1 MKQVLTGFLTAVLI
15 LAAALVPAYG
25 ADAGAFPGG
34 KLEVVVRADYRDT
47 AAALERHA
55 LTLTLA
61 GDKTGSQQFALRGSE
76 GQETFSC
83 GQNTARLVLS
93 LRNPQ
98 DAPLGGNDQ
107 VGFLLVSFSGLP
119 MDQEYQVSLA
129 GKGFASFTSPKMA
142 VDACTPHL
150 LVSGDSGGFALGDL
164 TGDGEITQADL
175 DQVLAALGG
184 SSAGGDLDLDGK
196 VDITDLALVHRNMG
210 ARRPAEVYGGALV
223 TDGLL
228 DLTATAQDLSQAK
241 MTLEGGSV
249 NDLFEDNGTQVRLVN
264 GGDGPCQIPVT
275 LAAPK
280 EMSVLSIVSPA
291 TNGALEAGKVLVEY
305 ENGSS
310 EEIAFDNTPPAG
322 THATERHL
330 GQSTVT
336 IPLGKRE
343 PVKKITITVEKVFGA
358 DGRVS
363 YAVIEKIEFLRDII
377 PDNLDFS
384 ASIPKNLTAAAG
396 NHQVTLSWRGVDN
409 VDGYLVRYGES
420 SSALTRQLRVGE
432 TQAVV
437 SGLEN
442 LKTYYFTVSAYNGD
456 WTGKDSAPVSCVP
469 QPSKAPLPPDNL
481 SLSPEESAIT
491 ASWKKTEDAEFYHL
505 YYKESSAKDFI
516 LAAEKHTATS
526 FTVTGLTNDV
536 SYDFYVVAGNQ
547 IGLSRPSL
555 IATGKPE
562 KEILNFPTLPTM
574 NRIPSSAIIKAEM
587 TNPNNVAPEY
597 GGKFNVKQVYD
608 GDFETHWTALK
619 WSLSSRFTF
628 EFDEEQSMDYLIY
641 VPRLNKGYP
650 NVLERYSVTVWDKDG
665 NETHLTSDQGKL
677 NNLSDQY
684 VGTAPIVRNNPGQTG
699 YAILPFTRNDHI
711 KKISVLV
718 RQGDGTRKPCSLS
731 EIAFYTYDDADSS
744 IAALFTDGSY
754 TQLASGVTQGR
765 IDELRARIQQTDGYY
780 VNQTILLDEL
790 DLAEALLKGDTSRL
804 GAVMDKVQS
813 RDASADPKRISTL
826 QPVGVTAEAGK
837 QLVIY
842 ASIPQ
847 GETVELIPTQHFA
860 EAAKWSGSPIRLE
873 NGRNIITIPRL
884 NDVSPQRGGSLYLQ
898 YSGSRTG
905 EIRLQVRGGTK
916 IPLLELSD
924 WHQLDESAIRSRISA
939 YIEELD
945 RYCTTTLGGMNS
957 DVLPT
962 HFLNA
967 TEISFPHVLLSLPA
981 TQVRSGL
988 GSSDRTEALYH
999 DGLAWEELMQLMYR
1013 THGIDLDA
1021 LESSRSRHNIRYM
1034 RMFGNA
1040 FMYASGNH
1048 IGIGFGSCSG
1058 MMGGRPTSVT
1068 GAGNAN
1074 GLFGWGIQHEI
1085 GHVMDTLGKAEITN
1099 NIYSLFA
1106 QTWDNGSNA
1115 LPSRLENSN
1124 KYEGIY
1130 QKVTSGQQG
1139 MSNDVFV
1146 SLGMYWQ
1153 LHLAYDGKQGE
1164 TQGPMWFYNQFFQ
1177 DWKKGTYTAG
1187 AESYDDKVALTAAG
1201 VTQRDLTEF
1210 FTRWGM
1216 SLSDST
1222 KEVLARYE
1230 KEKRAVWYLSDQ
1242 SRRDRLAGLPD
1253 GKGSVSVAAS
1263 KTGDS
1268 RIDLTLSSSLS
1279 QGKLQGY
1286 EILRNGVS
1294 IGFTAEGT
1302 YTDTIGSANHRT
1314 YTYSVRAYDTLGNC
1328 FAEDSAP
1335 ELRVAYDKTVPADA
1349 YDLKRGDAAVTFAM
1363 KEETAV
1369 SGLKI
1374 AGVPASGDITVT
1386 VTDGGGKT
1394 VIARSGSFN
1403 SQEGSCLIY
1412 FQKPGAAADDTRIW
1426 TYDAKTVTVTG
1437 IPETVTDIQLISY
1450 AGDDVAFLEGGGVG
1464 RLRDDYRYGD
1474 GADEV
1479 IAQGTLVIVGTY
1491 RGNPG
1496 FLTVKLEGLFTQT
1509 TAEGEEMEPDRRYL
1523 DGYSLLLAEVPQD
1536 GVVSDISDGLFLFVP
1551 NIQREAELQGT
1562 DASHCDGV
1570 NLLPSQ
1576 MRAVL
1581 SRTDLP
1587 NAPESQRVTAE
1598 TMWTDTPGGADLPTI
1613 VLEG

>member
-1040 FMYASGNH
+1040 FMYAGGSH
-1048 IGIGFGSCSG
+1048 IGIGYGSCSG
-1058 MMGGRPTSVT
+1058 MVAGRPTSVT

-1153 LHLAYDGKQGE
+1153 LHLAYDGPE
-1164 TQGPMWFYNQFFQ
+1164 DNFYNRLN
-1177 DWKKGTYTAG
+1177 KVYKGGDDGFRAAASQIAG
-1187 AESYDDKVALTAAG
+1187 
-1201 VTQRDLTEF
+1201 RDLSGF
-1210 FTRWGM
+1210 FSSWGFTP
-1216 SLSDST
+1216 SGQSGPQEERKLQ
-1222 KEVLARYE
+1222 
-1230 KEKRAVWYLSDQ
+1230 YLTDQ
-1242 SRRDRLAGLPD
+1242 SRRERLAGTQRQS
-1253 GKGSVSVAAS
+1253 GTVGIAA
-1263 KTGDS
+1263 
-1268 RIDLTLSSSLS
+1268 
-1279 QGKLQGY
+1279 Q
-1286 EILRNGVS
+1286 
-1294 IGFTAEGT
+1294 
-1302 YTDTIGSANHRT
+1302 
-1314 YTYSVRAYDTLGNC
+1314 YDRE
-1328 FAEDSAP
+1328 ARQA
-1335 ELRVAYDKTVPADA
+1335 
-1349 YDLKRGDAAVTFAM
+1349 
-1363 KEETAV
+1363 
-1369 SGLKI
+1369 
-1374 AGVPASGDITVT
+1374 TVT
-1386 VTDGGGKT
+1386 VTPVQGANMLGYEISRTLNDTTQPVAFLSAKSGATTWNDTLGSVNNKAVSYTVKAVDILGY
-1394 VIARSGSFN
+1394 VIAQADSSQLDISHDNLIPTDVYTWSAETAQGGLLTAQFPGDRPVAGIRFDLPPAEETRVMDSGEPPAETFSFG
-1403 SQEGSCLIY
+1403 SEG
-1412 FQKPGAAADDTRIW
+1412 
-1426 TYDAKTVTVTG
+1426 TVTVEVSLDGAAFT
-1437 IPETVTDIQLISY
+1437 TVRTISY
-1450 AGDDVAFLEGGGVG
+1450 SELRDNPG
-1464 RLRDDYRYGD
+1464 RLFFFTRTEADGSICPFDAALVRVSGLPEGLSASAIRFAAYPGDHLAFGENGIGILAKDYGEIP
-1474 GADEV
+1474 A
-1479 IAQGTLVIVGTY
+1479 GTLIITGSF
-1491 RGNPG
+1491 RGNPVFNTLRVYG
-1496 FLTVKLEGLFTQT
+1496 RSQAGDIASGELTEGDRVPM
-1509 TAEGEEMEPDRRYL
+1509 EGEVYL
-1523 DGYSLLLAEVPQD
+1523 FAALPESGDMGEIDNGLWVFVPKQQQDASGENGCVTSLLPTQ
-1536 GVVSDISDGLFLFVP
+1536 IM
-1551 NIQREAELQGT
+1551 AELHRT
-1562 DASHCDGV
+1562 DIPEGGAGRITSSTRW
-1570 NLLPSQ
+1570 LPS
-1576 MRAVL
+1576 
-1581 SRTDLP
+1581 
-1587 NAPESQRVTAE
+1587 
-1598 TMWTDTPGGADLPTI
+1598 PTYSSMPKI
-1613 VLEG
+1613 ILEE

>member
-210 ARRPAEVYGGALV
+210 ARRPAEGYGGALV

-1040 FMYASGNH
+1040 FMYAGGSH
-1048 IGIGFGSCSG
+1048 IGIGYGSCSG
-1058 MMGGRPTSVT
+1058 MVAGRPTSVT

-1153 LHLAYDGKQGE
+1153 LHLAYDGPE
-1164 TQGPMWFYNQFFQ
+1164 DNFYNRLN
-1177 DWKKGTYTAG
+1177 KVYKGGGDDGFMAAASQIAG
-1187 AESYDDKVALTAAG
+1187 
-1201 VTQRDLTEF
+1201 RDLSGF
-1210 FTRWGM
+1210 FSSWGFTP
-1216 SLSDST
+1216 SGQSGPQEERKLQ
-1222 KEVLARYE
+1222 
-1230 KEKRAVWYLSDQ
+1230 YLTDQ
-1242 SRRDRLAGLPD
+1242 SRRERLGGTQRQSGTVGIAAQYDREARQ
-1253 GKGSVSVAAS
+1253 A
-1263 KTGDS
+1263 
-1268 RIDLTLSSSLS
+1268 
-1279 QGKLQGY
+1279 
-1286 EILRNGVS
+1286 
-1294 IGFTAEGT
+1294 
-1302 YTDTIGSANHRT
+1302 
-1314 YTYSVRAYDTLGNC
+1314 
-1328 FAEDSAP
+1328 
-1335 ELRVAYDKTVPADA
+1335 
-1349 YDLKRGDAAVTFAM
+1349 
-1363 KEETAV
+1363 
-1369 SGLKI
+1369 
-1374 AGVPASGDITVT
+1374 TVT
-1386 VTDGGGKT
+1386 VTPVQGANMLGYEISRTLNDTTQPVAFLSAKSGATTWNDTLGSVNNKAVSYTVKAVDILGY
-1394 VIARSGSFN
+1394 VIAQADSSQLDISHDNLIPTDVYTWSAETAQGGLLTAQFPGDRPVAGIRFDLPPAEETRVMDSGEPPAETFSFG
-1403 SQEGSCLIY
+1403 SEG
-1412 FQKPGAAADDTRIW
+1412 
-1426 TYDAKTVTVTG
+1426 TVTVEVSLDGAAFT
-1437 IPETVTDIQLISY
+1437 TVRTISY
-1450 AGDDVAFLEGGGVG
+1450 SELRDNPG
-1464 RLRDDYRYGD
+1464 RLFFFTRTEADGSICPFDAALVRVSGLPEGLSASAIRFAAYPGDHLAFGENGIGILAKDYGEIP
-1474 GADEV
+1474 A
-1479 IAQGTLVIVGTY
+1479 GTLIITGSF
-1491 RGNPG
+1491 RGNPVFNTLRVYG
-1496 FLTVKLEGLFTQT
+1496 RSQAGDIASGELTEGDRVPM
-1509 TAEGEEMEPDRRYL
+1509 EGEVYL
-1523 DGYSLLLAEVPQD
+1523 FAALPESGDMGEIDNGLWVFVPKQQQDASGENGCVTSLLPTQ
-1536 GVVSDISDGLFLFVP
+1536 IM
-1551 NIQREAELQGT
+1551 AELHRT
-1562 DASHCDGV
+1562 DIPEGGAGRITSSTRW
-1570 NLLPSQ
+1570 LPS
-1576 MRAVL
+1576 
-1581 SRTDLP
+1581 
-1587 NAPESQRVTAE
+1587 
-1598 TMWTDTPGGADLPTI
+1598 PTYSSMPKI
-1613 VLEG
+1613 ILEE

>member
-55 LTLTLA
+55 LTLTLT

-142 VDACTPHL
+142 VDVCTPHL

-175 DQVLAALGG
+175 DQVLAALGS

-249 NDLFEDNGTQVRLVN
+249 NDLFEDNGTKVRLVN

-442 LKTYYFTVSAYNGD
+442 LKTYYFTVAAYNGD

-491 ASWKKTEDAEFYHL
+491 ASWKKTEDAEFYNL

-516 LAAEKHTATS
+516 LAVEKHTATS

-536 SYDFYVVAGNQ
+536 FYDFYVVAGNQ

-665 NETHLTSDQGKL
+665 NETHLTSDQGML

-1040 FMYASGNH
+1040 FMYAGGSH
-1048 IGIGFGSCSG
+1048 IGIGYGSCSG
-1058 MMGGRPTSVT
+1058 MVAGRPTSVT

-1153 LHLAYDGKQGE
+1153 LHLAYDGPE
-1164 TQGPMWFYNQFFQ
+1164 DNFYNRLN
-1177 DWKKGTYTAG
+1177 KVYKGGGDDGFMAAASQIAG
-1187 AESYDDKVALTAAG
+1187 
-1201 VTQRDLTEF
+1201 RDLSGF
-1210 FTRWGM
+1210 FSSWGFTP
-1216 SLSDST
+1216 SGQSGPQEERKLQ
-1222 KEVLARYE
+1222 
-1230 KEKRAVWYLSDQ
+1230 YLTDQ
-1242 SRRDRLAGLPD
+1242 SRRERLGGPS
-1253 GKGSVSVAAS
+1253 GRAARWAS
-1263 KTGDS
+1263 PPSTTGRPARPPS
-1268 RIDLTLSSSLS
+1268 PSPLFREPICW
-1279 QGKLQGY
+1279 GMK
-1286 EILRNGVS
+1286 
-1294 IGFTAEGT
+1294 
-1302 YTDTIGSANHRT
+1302 SA
-1314 YTYSVRAYDTLGNC
+1314 
-1328 FAEDSAP
+1328 AP
-1335 ELRVAYDKTVPADA
+1335 
-1349 YDLKRGDAAVTFAM
+1349 
-1363 KEETAV
+1363 
-1369 SGLKI
+1369 
-1374 AGVPASGDITVT
+1374 
-1386 VTDGGGKT
+1386 
-1394 VIARSGSFN
+1394 
-1403 SQEGSCLIY
+1403 
-1412 FQKPGAAADDTRIW
+1412 
-1426 TYDAKTVTVTG
+1426 
-1437 IPETVTDIQLISY
+1437 
-1450 AGDDVAFLEGGGVG
+1450 
-1464 RLRDDYRYGD
+1464 
-1474 GADEV
+1474 
-1479 IAQGTLVIVGTY
+1479 
-1491 RGNPG
+1491 
-1496 FLTVKLEGLFTQT
+1496 
-1509 TAEGEEMEPDRRYL
+1509 
-1523 DGYSLLLAEVPQD
+1523 
-1536 GVVSDISDGLFLFVP
+1536 
-1551 NIQREAELQGT
+1551 
-1562 DASHCDGV
+1562 
-1570 NLLPSQ
+1570 
-1576 MRAVL
+1576 
-1581 SRTDLP
+1581 
-1587 NAPESQRVTAE
+1587 
-1598 TMWTDTPGGADLPTI
+1598 
-1613 VLEG
+1613 

>member
-1040 FMYASGNH
+1040 FMYAGGSH
-1048 IGIGFGSCSG
+1048 IGIGYGSCSG
-1058 MMGGRPTSVT
+1058 MVAGRPTSVT

-1153 LHLAYDGKQGE
+1153 LHLAYDGPE
-1164 TQGPMWFYNQFFQ
+1164 DNFYNRLN
-1177 DWKKGTYTAG
+1177 KVYKGGGDDGFRAAASQIAG
-1187 AESYDDKVALTAAG
+1187 
-1201 VTQRDLTEF
+1201 RDLSGF
-1210 FTRWGM
+1210 FSSWGFTP
-1216 SLSDST
+1216 SGQSGPQEERKLQ
-1222 KEVLARYE
+1222 
-1230 KEKRAVWYLSDQ
+1230 YLTDQ
-1242 SRRDRLAGLPD
+1242 SRRERLAGTQRQS
-1253 GKGSVSVAAS
+1253 GTVGIAA
-1263 KTGDS
+1263 
-1268 RIDLTLSSSLS
+1268 
-1279 QGKLQGY
+1279 Q
-1286 EILRNGVS
+1286 
-1294 IGFTAEGT
+1294 
-1302 YTDTIGSANHRT
+1302 
-1314 YTYSVRAYDTLGNC
+1314 YDRE
-1328 FAEDSAP
+1328 ARQA
-1335 ELRVAYDKTVPADA
+1335 
-1349 YDLKRGDAAVTFAM
+1349 
-1363 KEETAV
+1363 
-1369 SGLKI
+1369 
-1374 AGVPASGDITVT
+1374 TVT
-1386 VTDGGGKT
+1386 VTPVQGANMLGYEISRTLNDTTQPVAFLSAKSGATTWNDTLGSVNNKAVSYTVKAVDILGY
-1394 VIARSGSFN
+1394 VIAQADSSQLDISHDNLIPTDVYTWSAETAQGGLLTAQFPGDRPVAGIRFDLPPAEETRVMDSGEPPAETFSFG
-1403 SQEGSCLIY
+1403 SEG
-1412 FQKPGAAADDTRIW
+1412 
-1426 TYDAKTVTVTG
+1426 TVTVEVSLDGAAFT
-1437 IPETVTDIQLISY
+1437 TVRTISY
-1450 AGDDVAFLEGGGVG
+1450 SELRDNPG
-1464 RLRDDYRYGD
+1464 RLFFFTRTEADGSICPFDAALVRVSGLPEGLSASAIRFAAYPGDHLAFGENGIGILAKDYGEIP
-1474 GADEV
+1474 A
-1479 IAQGTLVIVGTY
+1479 GTLIITGSF
-1491 RGNPG
+1491 RGNPVFNTLRVYG
-1496 FLTVKLEGLFTQT
+1496 RSQAGDIASGELTEGDRVPM
-1509 TAEGEEMEPDRRYL
+1509 EGEVYL
-1523 DGYSLLLAEVPQD
+1523 FAALPESGDMGEIDNGLWVFVPKQQQDASGENGCVTSLLPTQ
-1536 GVVSDISDGLFLFVP
+1536 IM
-1551 NIQREAELQGT
+1551 AELHRT
-1562 DASHCDGV
+1562 DIPEGGAGRITSSTRW
-1570 NLLPSQ
+1570 LPS
-1576 MRAVL
+1576 
-1581 SRTDLP
+1581 
-1587 NAPESQRVTAE
+1587 
-1598 TMWTDTPGGADLPTI
+1598 PTYSSMPKI
-1613 VLEG
+1613 ILEE

>member
-1040 FMYASGNH
+1040 FMYAGGSH
-1048 IGIGFGSCSG
+1048 IGIGYGSCSG
-1058 MMGGRPTSVT
+1058 MVAGRPTSVT

-1153 LHLAYDGKQGE
+1153 LHLAYDGPE
-1164 TQGPMWFYNQFFQ
+1164 DNFYNRLN
-1177 DWKKGTYTAG
+1177 KVYKGGGDDGFMAAASQIAG
-1187 AESYDDKVALTAAG
+1187 
-1201 VTQRDLTEF
+1201 RDLSGF
-1210 FTRWGM
+1210 FSSWGFTP
-1216 SLSDST
+1216 SGQSGPQEERKLQ
-1222 KEVLARYE
+1222 
-1230 KEKRAVWYLSDQ
+1230 YLTDQ
-1242 SRRDRLAGLPD
+1242 SRRERLGGTQRQSGTVGIAAQYDREARQ
-1253 GKGSVSVAAS
+1253 A
-1263 KTGDS
+1263 
-1268 RIDLTLSSSLS
+1268 
-1279 QGKLQGY
+1279 
-1286 EILRNGVS
+1286 
-1294 IGFTAEGT
+1294 
-1302 YTDTIGSANHRT
+1302 
-1314 YTYSVRAYDTLGNC
+1314 
-1328 FAEDSAP
+1328 
-1335 ELRVAYDKTVPADA
+1335 
-1349 YDLKRGDAAVTFAM
+1349 
-1363 KEETAV
+1363 
-1369 SGLKI
+1369 
-1374 AGVPASGDITVT
+1374 TVT
-1386 VTDGGGKT
+1386 VTPVQGANMLGYEISRTLNDTTQPVAFLSAKSGATTWNDTLGSVNNKAVSYTVKAVDILGY
-1394 VIARSGSFN
+1394 VIAQADSSQLDISHDNLIPTDVYTWSAETAQGGLLTAQFPGDRPVAGIRFDLPPAEETRVMDSGEPPAETFSFG
-1403 SQEGSCLIY
+1403 SEG
-1412 FQKPGAAADDTRIW
+1412 
-1426 TYDAKTVTVTG
+1426 TVTVEVSLDGAAFT
-1437 IPETVTDIQLISY
+1437 TVRTISY
-1450 AGDDVAFLEGGGVG
+1450 SELRDNPG
-1464 RLRDDYRYGD
+1464 RLFFFTRTEADGSICPFDAALVRVSGLPEGLSASAIRFAAYPGDHLAFGENGIGILAKDYGEIP
-1474 GADEV
+1474 A
-1479 IAQGTLVIVGTY
+1479 GTLIITGSF
-1491 RGNPG
+1491 RGNPVFNTLRVYG
-1496 FLTVKLEGLFTQT
+1496 RSQAGDIASGELTEGDRVPM
-1509 TAEGEEMEPDRRYL
+1509 EGEVYL
-1523 DGYSLLLAEVPQD
+1523 FAALPESGDMGEIDNGLWVFVPKQQQDASGENGCVTSLLPTQ
-1536 GVVSDISDGLFLFVP
+1536 IM
-1551 NIQREAELQGT
+1551 AELHRT
-1562 DASHCDGV
+1562 DIPEGGAGRITSSTRW
-1570 NLLPSQ
+1570 LPS
-1576 MRAVL
+1576 
-1581 SRTDLP
+1581 
-1587 NAPESQRVTAE
+1587 
-1598 TMWTDTPGGADLPTI
+1598 PTYSSMPKI
-1613 VLEG
+1613 ILEE

>member
-55 LTLTLA
+55 LTLTLT

-142 VDACTPHL
+142 VDVCTPHL

-175 DQVLAALGG
+175 DQVLAALGS

-249 NDLFEDNGTQVRLVN
+249 NDLFEDNGTKVRLVN

-442 LKTYYFTVSAYNGD
+442 LKTYYFTVAAYNGD

-491 ASWKKTEDAEFYHL
+491 ASWKKTEDAEFYNL

-516 LAAEKHTATS
+516 LAVEKHTATS

-536 SYDFYVVAGNQ
+536 FYDFYVVAGNQ

-665 NETHLTSDQGKL
+665 NETHLTSDQGML

-837 QLVIY
+837 QLVVY

-898 YSGSRTG
+898 YSGSRAG

-1021 LESSRSRHNIRYM
+1021 LESSHSRHNIRYM

-1040 FMYASGNH
+1040 FMYAGGSH
-1048 IGIGFGSCSG
+1048 IGIGYGSCSG
-1058 MMGGRPTSVT
+1058 MVAGRPTSVT
-1068 GAGNAN
+1068 WAGNAN

-1153 LHLAYDGKQGE
+1153 LHLAYDGPE
-1164 TQGPMWFYNQFFQ
+1164 DNFYNRLN
-1177 DWKKGTYTAG
+1177 KVYKGGGDDGFMAAASQIAG
-1187 AESYDDKVALTAAG
+1187 
-1201 VTQRDLTEF
+1201 RDLSGF
-1210 FTRWGM
+1210 FSSWGFTP
-1216 SLSDST
+1216 SGQSGPQEERKLQ
-1222 KEVLARYE
+1222 
-1230 KEKRAVWYLSDQ
+1230 YLTDQ
-1242 SRRDRLAGLPD
+1242 SRRERLAGTQRQS
-1253 GKGSVSVAAS
+1253 GTVGIAA
-1263 KTGDS
+1263 
-1268 RIDLTLSSSLS
+1268 
-1279 QGKLQGY
+1279 Q
-1286 EILRNGVS
+1286 
-1294 IGFTAEGT
+1294 
-1302 YTDTIGSANHRT
+1302 
-1314 YTYSVRAYDTLGNC
+1314 YDRE
-1328 FAEDSAP
+1328 ARQA
-1335 ELRVAYDKTVPADA
+1335 
-1349 YDLKRGDAAVTFAM
+1349 
-1363 KEETAV
+1363 
-1369 SGLKI
+1369 
-1374 AGVPASGDITVT
+1374 TVT
-1386 VTDGGGKT
+1386 VTPVQGANMLGYEISRTLNDTTQPVAFLSAKSGATTWNDTLGSVNNKAVSYTVKAVDILGY
-1394 VIARSGSFN
+1394 VIAQADSSQLDISHDNLIPTDVYTWSAETAQGGLLTAQFPGDRPVAGIRFDLPPAEETRVMDSGEPPAETFSFG
-1403 SQEGSCLIY
+1403 SEG
-1412 FQKPGAAADDTRIW
+1412 
-1426 TYDAKTVTVTG
+1426 TVTVEVSLDGAAFT
-1437 IPETVTDIQLISY
+1437 TVRTISY
-1450 AGDDVAFLEGGGVG
+1450 SELRDNPG
-1464 RLRDDYRYGD
+1464 RLFFFTRTEADGSICPFDAALVRVSGLPEGLSASAIRFAAYPGDHLAFGENGIGILAKDYGEIP
-1474 GADEV
+1474 A
-1479 IAQGTLVIVGTY
+1479 GTLIITGSF
-1491 RGNPG
+1491 RGNPVFNTLRVYG
-1496 FLTVKLEGLFTQT
+1496 RSQAGDIASGEL
-1509 TAEGEEMEPDRRYL
+1509 AEGDRVPMEGEVYL
-1523 DGYSLLLAEVPQD
+1523 FAALPESGDMGEIDNGLWVFVPKQQQDASGENGCVTSLLPTQ
-1536 GVVSDISDGLFLFVP
+1536 IM
-1551 NIQREAELQGT
+1551 AELHRT
-1562 DASHCDGV
+1562 DIPEGGAGRITSSTRW
-1570 NLLPSQ
+1570 LPS
-1576 MRAVL
+1576 
-1581 SRTDLP
+1581 
-1587 NAPESQRVTAE
+1587 
-1598 TMWTDTPGGADLPTI
+1598 PTYSSMPKI
-1613 VLEG
+1613 ILEE

>member
-1040 FMYASGNH
+1040 FMYAGGSH
-1048 IGIGFGSCSG
+1048 IGIGYGSCAG
-1058 MMGGRPTSVT
+1058 MVAGRPTSVT

-1153 LHLAYDGKQGE
+1153 LHLAYDGPE
-1164 TQGPMWFYNQFFQ
+1164 DNFYNRLN
-1177 DWKKGTYTAG
+1177 KVYKGGGDDGFMAAASQIAG
-1187 AESYDDKVALTAAG
+1187 
-1201 VTQRDLTEF
+1201 RDLSGF
-1210 FTRWGM
+1210 FSSWGFTP
-1216 SLSDST
+1216 SGQSGPQEERKLQ
-1222 KEVLARYE
+1222 
-1230 KEKRAVWYLSDQ
+1230 YLTDQ
-1242 SRRDRLAGLPD
+1242 SRRERLAGTQRQS
-1253 GKGSVSVAAS
+1253 GTVGIAA
-1263 KTGDS
+1263 
-1268 RIDLTLSSSLS
+1268 
-1279 QGKLQGY
+1279 Q
-1286 EILRNGVS
+1286 
-1294 IGFTAEGT
+1294 
-1302 YTDTIGSANHRT
+1302 
-1314 YTYSVRAYDTLGNC
+1314 YDRE
-1328 FAEDSAP
+1328 ARQA
-1335 ELRVAYDKTVPADA
+1335 
-1349 YDLKRGDAAVTFAM
+1349 
-1363 KEETAV
+1363 
-1369 SGLKI
+1369 
-1374 AGVPASGDITVT
+1374 TVT
-1386 VTDGGGKT
+1386 VTPVQGANMLGYEISRTLNDTTQPVAFLSAKSGATTWNDTLGSVNNKAVSYTVKAVDILGY
-1394 VIARSGSFN
+1394 VIAQADSSQLDISHDNLIPTDVYTWSAETAQGGLLTAQFPGDRPVAGIRFDLPPAEETRVMDSGEPPAETFSFG
-1403 SQEGSCLIY
+1403 SEG
-1412 FQKPGAAADDTRIW
+1412 
-1426 TYDAKTVTVTG
+1426 TVTVEVSLDGAAFT
-1437 IPETVTDIQLISY
+1437 TVRTISY
-1450 AGDDVAFLEGGGVG
+1450 SELRDNPG
-1464 RLRDDYRYGD
+1464 RLFFFTRTEADGSICPFDAALVRVSGLPEGLSASAIRFAAYPGDHLAFGENGIGILAKDYGEIP
-1474 GADEV
+1474 A
-1479 IAQGTLVIVGTY
+1479 GTLIITGSF
-1491 RGNPG
+1491 RGNPVFNTLRVYG
-1496 FLTVKLEGLFTQT
+1496 RSQAGDIASGELTEGDRVPM
-1509 TAEGEEMEPDRRYL
+1509 EGEVYL
-1523 DGYSLLLAEVPQD
+1523 FAALPESGDMGEIDNGLWVFVPKQQQDASGENGCVTSLLPTQ
-1536 GVVSDISDGLFLFVP
+1536 IM
-1551 NIQREAELQGT
+1551 AELHRT
-1562 DASHCDGV
+1562 DIPEGGAGRITSSTRW
-1570 NLLPSQ
+1570 LPS
-1576 MRAVL
+1576 
-1581 SRTDLP
+1581 
-1587 NAPESQRVTAE
+1587 
-1598 TMWTDTPGGADLPTI
+1598 PTYSSMPKI
-1613 VLEG
+1613 ILEE

>member
-55 LTLTLA
+55 LTLTLT

-150 LVSGDSGGFALGDL
+150 LVSGDSGGFSLGDL

-249 NDLFEDNGTQVRLVN
+249 NDLFEDNGTKVRLVN

-898 YSGSRTG
+898 YSGSRAG

-1040 FMYASGNH
+1040 FMYAGGSH
-1048 IGIGFGSCSG
+1048 IGIGYGSCSG
-1058 MMGGRPTSVT
+1058 MVAGRPTSVT

-1153 LHLAYDGKQGE
+1153 LHLAYDGPE
-1164 TQGPMWFYNQFFQ
+1164 DNFYNRLN
-1177 DWKKGTYTAG
+1177 KVYKGGGDDGFMAAASQIAG
-1187 AESYDDKVALTAAG
+1187 
-1201 VTQRDLTEF
+1201 RDLSGF
-1210 FTRWGM
+1210 FSSWGFTP
-1216 SLSDST
+1216 SGQSGPQEERKLQ
-1222 KEVLARYE
+1222 
-1230 KEKRAVWYLSDQ
+1230 YLTDQ
-1242 SRRDRLAGLPD
+1242 SRRERLAGTQRQS
-1253 GKGSVSVAAS
+1253 GTVGIAA
-1263 KTGDS
+1263 
-1268 RIDLTLSSSLS
+1268 
-1279 QGKLQGY
+1279 Q
-1286 EILRNGVS
+1286 
-1294 IGFTAEGT
+1294 
-1302 YTDTIGSANHRT
+1302 
-1314 YTYSVRAYDTLGNC
+1314 YDRE
-1328 FAEDSAP
+1328 ARQA
-1335 ELRVAYDKTVPADA
+1335 
-1349 YDLKRGDAAVTFAM
+1349 
-1363 KEETAV
+1363 
-1369 SGLKI
+1369 
-1374 AGVPASGDITVT
+1374 TVT
-1386 VTDGGGKT
+1386 VTPVQGANMLGYEISRTLNDTTQPVAFLSAKSGATTWNDTLGSVNNKAVSYTVKAVDILGY
-1394 VIARSGSFN
+1394 VIAQADSSQLDISHDNLIPTDVYTWSAETAQGGLLTAQFPGDRPVAGIRFDLPPAEETRVMDSGEPPAETFSFG
-1403 SQEGSCLIY
+1403 SEG
-1412 FQKPGAAADDTRIW
+1412 
-1426 TYDAKTVTVTG
+1426 TVTVEVSLDGAAFT
-1437 IPETVTDIQLISY
+1437 TVRTISY
-1450 AGDDVAFLEGGGVG
+1450 SELRDNPG
-1464 RLRDDYRYGD
+1464 RLFFFTRTEADGSICPFDAALVRVSGLPEGLSASAIRFAAYPGDHLAFGENGIGILAKDYGEIP
-1474 GADEV
+1474 A
-1479 IAQGTLVIVGTY
+1479 GTLIITGSF
-1491 RGNPG
+1491 RGNPVFNTLRVYG
-1496 FLTVKLEGLFTQT
+1496 RSQAGDIASGELTEGDRVPM
-1509 TAEGEEMEPDRRYL
+1509 EGEVYL
-1523 DGYSLLLAEVPQD
+1523 FAALPESGDMGEIDNGLWVFVPKQQQDASGENGCVTSLLPTQ
-1536 GVVSDISDGLFLFVP
+1536 IM
-1551 NIQREAELQGT
+1551 AELHRT
-1562 DASHCDGV
+1562 DIPEGGAGRITSSTRW
-1570 NLLPSQ
+1570 LPS
-1576 MRAVL
+1576 
-1581 SRTDLP
+1581 
-1587 NAPESQRVTAE
+1587 
-1598 TMWTDTPGGADLPTI
+1598 PTYSSMPKI
-1613 VLEG
+1613 ILEE

>member
-1040 FMYASGNH
+1040 FMYAGGSH
-1048 IGIGFGSCSG
+1048 IGIGYGSCSG
-1058 MMGGRPTSVT
+1058 MVAGRPTSVT

-1153 LHLAYDGKQGE
+1153 LHLAYDGPE
-1164 TQGPMWFYNQFFQ
+1164 DNFYNRLN
-1177 DWKKGTYTAG
+1177 KVYKGGGDDGFMAAASQIAG
-1187 AESYDDKVALTAAG
+1187 
-1201 VTQRDLTEF
+1201 RDLSGF
-1210 FTRWGM
+1210 FSSWGFTP
-1216 SLSDST
+1216 SGQSGPQEERKLQ
-1222 KEVLARYE
+1222 
-1230 KEKRAVWYLSDQ
+1230 YLTDQ
-1242 SRRDRLAGLPD
+1242 SRRERLGGTQRQSGTVGIAAQYDREARQ
-1253 GKGSVSVAAS
+1253 A
-1263 KTGDS
+1263 
-1268 RIDLTLSSSLS
+1268 
-1279 QGKLQGY
+1279 
-1286 EILRNGVS
+1286 
-1294 IGFTAEGT
+1294 
-1302 YTDTIGSANHRT
+1302 
-1314 YTYSVRAYDTLGNC
+1314 
-1328 FAEDSAP
+1328 
-1335 ELRVAYDKTVPADA
+1335 
-1349 YDLKRGDAAVTFAM
+1349 
-1363 KEETAV
+1363 
-1369 SGLKI
+1369 
-1374 AGVPASGDITVT
+1374 TVT
-1386 VTDGGGKT
+1386 VTPVQGANMLGYEISRTLNDTTQPVAFLSAKSGATTWNDTLGSVNNKAVSYTVKAVDILGY
-1394 VIARSGSFN
+1394 VIAQADSSQLDISHDNLIPTDVYTWSAETAQGGLITAQFPGDRPVAGIRFDLPPAEETRVMDSGEPPAETFSFG
-1403 SQEGSCLIY
+1403 SEG
-1412 FQKPGAAADDTRIW
+1412 
-1426 TYDAKTVTVTG
+1426 TVTVEVSLDGAAFT
-1437 IPETVTDIQLISY
+1437 TVRTISY
-1450 AGDDVAFLEGGGVG
+1450 SELRDNPG
-1464 RLRDDYRYGD
+1464 RLFFFTRTEADGSICPFDAALVRVSGLPEGLSASAIRFAAYPGDHLAFGENGIGILAKDYGEIP
-1474 GADEV
+1474 A
-1479 IAQGTLVIVGTY
+1479 GTLIITGSF
-1491 RGNPG
+1491 RGNPVFNTLRVYG
-1496 FLTVKLEGLFTQT
+1496 RSQAGDIASGELTEGDRVPM
-1509 TAEGEEMEPDRRYL
+1509 EGEVYL
-1523 DGYSLLLAEVPQD
+1523 FAALPESGDMGEIDNGLWVFVPKQQQDASGENGCVTSLLPTQ
-1536 GVVSDISDGLFLFVP
+1536 IM
-1551 NIQREAELQGT
+1551 AELHRT
-1562 DASHCDGV
+1562 DIPEGGAGRITSSTRW
-1570 NLLPSQ
+1570 LPS
-1576 MRAVL
+1576 
-1581 SRTDLP
+1581 
-1587 NAPESQRVTAE
+1587 
-1598 TMWTDTPGGADLPTI
+1598 PTYSSMPKI
-1613 VLEG
+1613 ILEE

>member
-1040 FMYASGNH
+1040 FMYAGGSH
-1048 IGIGFGSCSG
+1048 IGIGYGSCSG
-1058 MMGGRPTSVT
+1058 MVAGRPTSVT

-1153 LHLAYDGKQGE
+1153 LHLAYDGPE
-1164 TQGPMWFYNQFFQ
+1164 DNFYNRLN
-1177 DWKKGTYTAG
+1177 KVYKGGGDDGFMAAASQIAG
-1187 AESYDDKVALTAAG
+1187 
-1201 VTQRDLTEF
+1201 RDLSGF
-1210 FTRWGM
+1210 FSSWGFTP
-1216 SLSDST
+1216 SGQSGPQEERKLQ
-1222 KEVLARYE
+1222 
-1230 KEKRAVWYLSDQ
+1230 YLTDQ
-1242 SRRDRLAGLPD
+1242 SRRERLAGTQRQS
-1253 GKGSVSVAAS
+1253 GTVGIAA
-1263 KTGDS
+1263 
-1268 RIDLTLSSSLS
+1268 
-1279 QGKLQGY
+1279 Q
-1286 EILRNGVS
+1286 
-1294 IGFTAEGT
+1294 
-1302 YTDTIGSANHRT
+1302 
-1314 YTYSVRAYDTLGNC
+1314 YDRE
-1328 FAEDSAP
+1328 ARQA
-1335 ELRVAYDKTVPADA
+1335 
-1349 YDLKRGDAAVTFAM
+1349 
-1363 KEETAV
+1363 
-1369 SGLKI
+1369 
-1374 AGVPASGDITVT
+1374 TVT
-1386 VTDGGGKT
+1386 VTPVQGANMLGYEISRTLNDTTQPVAFLSAKSGATTWNDTLGSVNNKAVSYTVKAVDILGY
-1394 VIARSGSFN
+1394 VIAQADSSQLDISHDNLIPTDVYTWSAETAQGGLLTAQFPGDRPVAGIRFDLPPAEETRVMDSGEPPAETFSFG
-1403 SQEGSCLIY
+1403 SEG
-1412 FQKPGAAADDTRIW
+1412 
-1426 TYDAKTVTVTG
+1426 TVTVEVSLDGAAFT
-1437 IPETVTDIQLISY
+1437 TVRTISY
-1450 AGDDVAFLEGGGVG
+1450 SELRDNPG
-1464 RLRDDYRYGD
+1464 RLFFFTRTEADGSICPFDAALVRVSGLPEGLSASAIRFAAYPGDHLAFGENGIGILAKDYGEIP
-1474 GADEV
+1474 A
-1479 IAQGTLVIVGTY
+1479 GTLIITGSF
-1491 RGNPG
+1491 RGNPVFNTLRVYG
-1496 FLTVKLEGLFTQT
+1496 RSQAGDIASGELTEGDRVPM
-1509 TAEGEEMEPDRRYL
+1509 EGEVYL
-1523 DGYSLLLAEVPQD
+1523 FAALPESGDMGEIDNGLWVFVPKQQQDASGENGCVTSLLPTQ
-1536 GVVSDISDGLFLFVP
+1536 IM
-1551 NIQREAELQGT
+1551 AELHRT
-1562 DASHCDGV
+1562 DIPEGGAGRITSSTRW
-1570 NLLPSQ
+1570 LPS
-1576 MRAVL
+1576 
-1581 SRTDLP
+1581 
-1587 NAPESQRVTAE
+1587 
-1598 TMWTDTPGGADLPTI
+1598 PTYSSMPKI
-1613 VLEG
+1613 ILEE

>member
-1040 FMYASGNH
+1040 FMYAGGSH
-1048 IGIGFGSCSG
+1048 IGIGYGSCSG
-1058 MMGGRPTSVT
+1058 MVAGRPTSVT

-1153 LHLAYDGKQGE
+1153 LHLAYDGPE
-1164 TQGPMWFYNQFFQ
+1164 DNFYNRLN
-1177 DWKKGTYTAG
+1177 KVYKGGGDDGFMAAASQIAG
-1187 AESYDDKVALTAAG
+1187 
-1201 VTQRDLTEF
+1201 RDLSGF
-1210 FTRWGM
+1210 FSSWGFTP
-1216 SLSDST
+1216 SGQSGPQEERKLQ
-1222 KEVLARYE
+1222 
-1230 KEKRAVWYLSDQ
+1230 YLTDQ
-1242 SRRDRLAGLPD
+1242 SRRERMAGTQQQSGTVGIAAQYDREARQ
-1253 GKGSVSVAAS
+1253 A
-1263 KTGDS
+1263 
-1268 RIDLTLSSSLS
+1268 
-1279 QGKLQGY
+1279 
-1286 EILRNGVS
+1286 
-1294 IGFTAEGT
+1294 
-1302 YTDTIGSANHRT
+1302 
-1314 YTYSVRAYDTLGNC
+1314 
-1328 FAEDSAP
+1328 
-1335 ELRVAYDKTVPADA
+1335 
-1349 YDLKRGDAAVTFAM
+1349 
-1363 KEETAV
+1363 
-1369 SGLKI
+1369 
-1374 AGVPASGDITVT
+1374 TVT
-1386 VTDGGGKT
+1386 VTPVQGANMLGYEISRTLNDTTQPVAFLSAKSGATTWNDTLGSVNNKAVSYTVKAVDILGY
-1394 VIARSGSFN
+1394 VIAQADSSQLDISHDNLIPTDVYTWSAETAQGGLLTAQFPGDRPVAGIRFDLPPAEETRVMDSGEPPAETFSFG
-1403 SQEGSCLIY
+1403 SEG
-1412 FQKPGAAADDTRIW
+1412 
-1426 TYDAKTVTVTG
+1426 TVTVEVSLDGAAFT
-1437 IPETVTDIQLISY
+1437 TVRTISY
-1450 AGDDVAFLEGGGVG
+1450 SELRDNPG
-1464 RLRDDYRYGD
+1464 RLFFFTRTEADGSICPFDAALVRVSGLPEGLSASAIRFAAYPGDHLAFGENGIGILAKDYGEIP
-1474 GADEV
+1474 A
-1479 IAQGTLVIVGTY
+1479 GTLIITGSF
-1491 RGNPG
+1491 RGNPVFNTLRVYG
-1496 FLTVKLEGLFTQT
+1496 RSQAGDIASGELTEGDRVPM
-1509 TAEGEEMEPDRRYL
+1509 EGEVYL
-1523 DGYSLLLAEVPQD
+1523 FAALPESGDMGEIDNGLWVFVPKQQQDASGENGCVTSLLPTQ
-1536 GVVSDISDGLFLFVP
+1536 IM
-1551 NIQREAELQGT
+1551 AELHRT
-1562 DASHCDGV
+1562 DIPEGGAGRITSSTRW
-1570 NLLPSQ
+1570 LPS
-1576 MRAVL
+1576 
-1581 SRTDLP
+1581 
-1587 NAPESQRVTAE
+1587 
-1598 TMWTDTPGGADLPTI
+1598 PTYSSMPKI
-1613 VLEG
+1613 ILEE

>member
-898 YSGSRTG
+898 YSGSRAG

-1040 FMYASGNH
+1040 FMYAGGSH
-1048 IGIGFGSCSG
+1048 IGIGYGSCSG
-1058 MMGGRPTSVT
+1058 MVAGRPTSVT
-1068 GAGNAN
+1068 GAGNTN

-1153 LHLAYDGKQGE
+1153 LHLAYDGPE
-1164 TQGPMWFYNQFFQ
+1164 DNFYNRLN
-1177 DWKKGTYTAG
+1177 KVYKGGGDDGFMAAASQIAG
-1187 AESYDDKVALTAAG
+1187 
-1201 VTQRDLTEF
+1201 RDLSGF
-1210 FTRWGM
+1210 FSSWGFTP
-1216 SLSDST
+1216 SGQSGPQEERKLQ
-1222 KEVLARYE
+1222 
-1230 KEKRAVWYLSDQ
+1230 YLTDQ
-1242 SRRDRLAGLPD
+1242 SRRERLAGTQRQS
-1253 GKGSVSVAAS
+1253 GTVGIAA
-1263 KTGDS
+1263 
-1268 RIDLTLSSSLS
+1268 
-1279 QGKLQGY
+1279 Q
-1286 EILRNGVS
+1286 
-1294 IGFTAEGT
+1294 
-1302 YTDTIGSANHRT
+1302 
-1314 YTYSVRAYDTLGNC
+1314 YDRE
-1328 FAEDSAP
+1328 ARQA
-1335 ELRVAYDKTVPADA
+1335 
-1349 YDLKRGDAAVTFAM
+1349 
-1363 KEETAV
+1363 
-1369 SGLKI
+1369 
-1374 AGVPASGDITVT
+1374 TVT
-1386 VTDGGGKT
+1386 VTPVQGANMLGYEISRTLNDTTQPVAFLSAKSGATTWNDTLGSVNNKAVSYTVKAVDILGY
-1394 VIARSGSFN
+1394 VIAQADSSQLDISHDNLIPTDVYTWSAETAQGGLLTAQFPGDRPVAGIRFDLPPAEETRVMDSGEPPAETFSFG
-1403 SQEGSCLIY
+1403 SEG
-1412 FQKPGAAADDTRIW
+1412 
-1426 TYDAKTVTVTG
+1426 TVTVEVSLDGAAFT
-1437 IPETVTDIQLISY
+1437 TVRTISY
-1450 AGDDVAFLEGGGVG
+1450 SELRDNPG
-1464 RLRDDYRYGD
+1464 RLFFFTRTEADGSICPFDAALVRVSGLPEGLSASAIRFAAYPGDHLAFGENGIGILAKDYGEIP
-1474 GADEV
+1474 A
-1479 IAQGTLVIVGTY
+1479 GTLIITGSF
-1491 RGNPG
+1491 RGNPVFNTLRVYG
-1496 FLTVKLEGLFTQT
+1496 RSQAGDIASGEL
-1509 TAEGEEMEPDRRYL
+1509 AEGDRVPMEGEVYL
-1523 DGYSLLLAEVPQD
+1523 FAALPESGDMGEIDNGLWVFVPKQQQDASGENGCVTSLLPTQ
-1536 GVVSDISDGLFLFVP
+1536 IM
-1551 NIQREAELQGT
+1551 AELHRT
-1562 DASHCDGV
+1562 DIPEGGAGRITSSTRW
-1570 NLLPSQ
+1570 LPS
-1576 MRAVL
+1576 
-1581 SRTDLP
+1581 
-1587 NAPESQRVTAE
+1587 
-1598 TMWTDTPGGADLPTI
+1598 PTYSSMPKI
-1613 VLEG
+1613 ILEE

>member
-1 MKQVLTGFLTAVLI
+1 
-15 LAAALVPAYG
+15 
-25 ADAGAFPGG
+25 
-34 KLEVVVRADYRDT
+34 
-47 AAALERHA
+47 
-55 LTLTLA
+55 
-61 GDKTGSQQFALRGSE
+61 
-76 GQETFSC
+76 
-83 GQNTARLVLS
+83 
-93 LRNPQ
+93 
-98 DAPLGGNDQ
+98 
-107 VGFLLVSFSGLP
+107 
-119 MDQEYQVSLA
+119 
-129 GKGFASFTSPKMA
+129 
-142 VDACTPHL
+142 
-150 LVSGDSGGFALGDL
+150 
-164 TGDGEITQADL
+164 
-175 DQVLAALGG
+175 
-184 SSAGGDLDLDGK
+184 
-196 VDITDLALVHRNMG
+196 
-210 ARRPAEVYGGALV
+210 
-223 TDGLL
+223 
-228 DLTATAQDLSQAK
+228 

-305 ENGSS
+305 ENGS

-1040 FMYASGNH
+1040 FMYAGGSH
-1048 IGIGFGSCSG
+1048 IGIGYGSCSG
-1058 MMGGRPTSVT
+1058 MVAGRPTSVT

-1153 LHLAYDGKQGE
+1153 LHLAYDGPE
-1164 TQGPMWFYNQFFQ
+1164 DNFYNRLN
-1177 DWKKGTYTAG
+1177 KVYKGGGDDGFMAAASQIAG
-1187 AESYDDKVALTAAG
+1187 
-1201 VTQRDLTEF
+1201 RDLSGF
-1210 FTRWGM
+1210 FSSWGFTP
-1216 SLSDST
+1216 SGQSGPQEERKLQ
-1222 KEVLARYE
+1222 
-1230 KEKRAVWYLSDQ
+1230 YLTDQ
-1242 SRRDRLAGLPD
+1242 SRRERLAGTQRQS
-1253 GKGSVSVAAS
+1253 GTVGIAA
-1263 KTGDS
+1263 
-1268 RIDLTLSSSLS
+1268 
-1279 QGKLQGY
+1279 Q
-1286 EILRNGVS
+1286 
-1294 IGFTAEGT
+1294 
-1302 YTDTIGSANHRT
+1302 
-1314 YTYSVRAYDTLGNC
+1314 YDRE
-1328 FAEDSAP
+1328 ARQA
-1335 ELRVAYDKTVPADA
+1335 
-1349 YDLKRGDAAVTFAM
+1349 
-1363 KEETAV
+1363 
-1369 SGLKI
+1369 
-1374 AGVPASGDITVT
+1374 TVT
-1386 VTDGGGKT
+1386 VTPVQGANMLGYEISRTLNDTTQPVAFLSAKSGATTWNDTLGSVNNKAVSYTVKAVDILGY
-1394 VIARSGSFN
+1394 VIAQADSSQLDISHDNLIPTDVYTWSAETAQGGLLTAQFPGDRPVAGIRFDLPPAEETRVMDSGEPPAETFSFG
-1403 SQEGSCLIY
+1403 SEG
-1412 FQKPGAAADDTRIW
+1412 
-1426 TYDAKTVTVTG
+1426 TVTVEVSLDGAAFT
-1437 IPETVTDIQLISY
+1437 TVRTISY
-1450 AGDDVAFLEGGGVG
+1450 SELRDNPG
-1464 RLRDDYRYGD
+1464 RLFFFTRTEADGSICPFDAALVRVSGLPEGLSASAIRFAAYPGDHLAFGENGIGILAKDYGEIP
-1474 GADEV
+1474 A
-1479 IAQGTLVIVGTY
+1479 GTLIITGSF
-1491 RGNPG
+1491 RGNPVFNTLRVYG
-1496 FLTVKLEGLFTQT
+1496 RSQAGDIASGELTEGDRVPM
-1509 TAEGEEMEPDRRYL
+1509 EGEVYL
-1523 DGYSLLLAEVPQD
+1523 FAALPESGDMGEIDNGLWVFVPKQQQDASGENGCVTSLLPTQ
-1536 GVVSDISDGLFLFVP
+1536 IM
-1551 NIQREAELQGT
+1551 AELHRT
-1562 DASHCDGV
+1562 DIPEGGAGRITSSTRW
-1570 NLLPSQ
+1570 LPS
-1576 MRAVL
+1576 
-1581 SRTDLP
+1581 
-1587 NAPESQRVTAE
+1587 
-1598 TMWTDTPGGADLPTI
+1598 PTYSSMPKI
-1613 VLEG
+1613 ILEE

>member
-55 LTLTLA
+55 LTLTLT

-142 VDACTPHL
+142 VDVCTPHL

-175 DQVLAALGG
+175 DQVLAALGS

-249 NDLFEDNGTQVRLVN
+249 NDLFEDNGTKVRLVN

-442 LKTYYFTVSAYNGD
+442 LKTYYFTVAAYNGD

-491 ASWKKTEDAEFYHL
+491 ASWKKTEDAEFYNL

-516 LAAEKHTATS
+516 LAVEKHTATS

-536 SYDFYVVAGNQ
+536 FYDFYVVAGNQ

-665 NETHLTSDQGKL
+665 NETHLTSDQGML

-837 QLVIY
+837 QLVVY

-898 YSGSRTG
+898 YSGSRAG

-988 GSSDRTEALYH
+988 GSNDRTEALYH

-1040 FMYASGNH
+1040 FMYAGGSH
-1048 IGIGFGSCSG
+1048 IGIGYGSCSG
-1058 MMGGRPTSVT
+1058 MVAGRPTSVT

-1153 LHLAYDGKQGE
+1153 LHLAYDGPE
-1164 TQGPMWFYNQFFQ
+1164 DNFYNRLN
-1177 DWKKGTYTAG
+1177 KVYKGGGDDGFMAAASQIAG
-1187 AESYDDKVALTAAG
+1187 
-1201 VTQRDLTEF
+1201 RDLSGF
-1210 FTRWGM
+1210 FSSWGFTP
-1216 SLSDST
+1216 SGQSGPQEERKLQ
-1222 KEVLARYE
+1222 
-1230 KEKRAVWYLSDQ
+1230 YLTDQ
-1242 SRRDRLAGLPD
+1242 SRRERLAGTQRQS
-1253 GKGSVSVAAS
+1253 GTVGIAA
-1263 KTGDS
+1263 
-1268 RIDLTLSSSLS
+1268 
-1279 QGKLQGY
+1279 Q
-1286 EILRNGVS
+1286 
-1294 IGFTAEGT
+1294 
-1302 YTDTIGSANHRT
+1302 
-1314 YTYSVRAYDTLGNC
+1314 YDRE
-1328 FAEDSAP
+1328 ARQA
-1335 ELRVAYDKTVPADA
+1335 
-1349 YDLKRGDAAVTFAM
+1349 
-1363 KEETAV
+1363 
-1369 SGLKI
+1369 
-1374 AGVPASGDITVT
+1374 TVT
-1386 VTDGGGKT
+1386 VTPVQGANMLGYEISRTLNDTTQPVAFLSAKSGATTWNDTLGSVNNKAVSYTVKAVDILGY
-1394 VIARSGSFN
+1394 VIAQADSSQLDISHDNLIPTDVYTWSAETAQGGLLTAQFPGDRPVAGIRFDLPPAEETRVMDSGEPPAETFSFG
-1403 SQEGSCLIY
+1403 SEG
-1412 FQKPGAAADDTRIW
+1412 
-1426 TYDAKTVTVTG
+1426 TVTVEVSLDGAAFT
-1437 IPETVTDIQLISY
+1437 TVRTISY
-1450 AGDDVAFLEGGGVG
+1450 SELRDNPG
-1464 RLRDDYRYGD
+1464 RLFFFTRTEADGSICPFDAALVRVSGLPEGLSASAIRFAAYPGDHLAFGENGIGILAKDYGEIP
-1474 GADEV
+1474 A
-1479 IAQGTLVIVGTY
+1479 GTLIITGSF
-1491 RGNPG
+1491 RGNPVFNTLRVYG
-1496 FLTVKLEGLFTQT
+1496 RSQAGDIASGEL
-1509 TAEGEEMEPDRRYL
+1509 AEGDRVPMEGEVYL
-1523 DGYSLLLAEVPQD
+1523 FAALPESGDMGEIDNGLWVFVPKQQQDASGENGCVTSLLPTQ
-1536 GVVSDISDGLFLFVP
+1536 IM
-1551 NIQREAELQGT
+1551 AELHRT
-1562 DASHCDGV
+1562 DIPEGGAGRITSSTRW
-1570 NLLPSQ
+1570 LPS
-1576 MRAVL
+1576 
-1581 SRTDLP
+1581 
-1587 NAPESQRVTAE
+1587 
-1598 TMWTDTPGGADLPTI
+1598 PTYSSMPKI
-1613 VLEG
+1613 ILEE

>member
-210 ARRPAEVYGGALV
+210 ARRPAAVYGGALV

-1040 FMYASGNH
+1040 FMYAGGSH
-1048 IGIGFGSCSG
+1048 IGIGYGSCSG
-1058 MMGGRPTSVT
+1058 MVAGRPTSVT

-1153 LHLAYDGKQGE
+1153 LHLAYDGPE
-1164 TQGPMWFYNQFFQ
+1164 DNFYNRLN
-1177 DWKKGTYTAG
+1177 KVYKGGGDDGFMAAASQIAG
-1187 AESYDDKVALTAAG
+1187 
-1201 VTQRDLTEF
+1201 RDLSGF
-1210 FTRWGM
+1210 FSSWGFTP
-1216 SLSDST
+1216 SGQSGPQEERKLQ
-1222 KEVLARYE
+1222 
-1230 KEKRAVWYLSDQ
+1230 YLTDQ
-1242 SRRDRLAGLPD
+1242 SRRERLAGTQRQS
-1253 GKGSVSVAAS
+1253 GTVGIAA
-1263 KTGDS
+1263 
-1268 RIDLTLSSSLS
+1268 
-1279 QGKLQGY
+1279 Q
-1286 EILRNGVS
+1286 
-1294 IGFTAEGT
+1294 
-1302 YTDTIGSANHRT
+1302 
-1314 YTYSVRAYDTLGNC
+1314 YDRE
-1328 FAEDSAP
+1328 ARQA
-1335 ELRVAYDKTVPADA
+1335 
-1349 YDLKRGDAAVTFAM
+1349 
-1363 KEETAV
+1363 
-1369 SGLKI
+1369 
-1374 AGVPASGDITVT
+1374 TVT
-1386 VTDGGGKT
+1386 VTPVQGANMLGYEISRTLNDTTQPVAFLSAKSGATTWNDTLGSVNNKAVSYTVKAVDILGY
-1394 VIARSGSFN
+1394 VIAQADSSQLDISHDNLIPTDVYTWSAETAQGGLLTAQFPGDRPVAGIRFDLPPAEETRVMDSGEPPAETFSFG
-1403 SQEGSCLIY
+1403 SEG
-1412 FQKPGAAADDTRIW
+1412 
-1426 TYDAKTVTVTG
+1426 TVTVEVSLDGAAFT
-1437 IPETVTDIQLISY
+1437 TVRTISY
-1450 AGDDVAFLEGGGVG
+1450 SELRDNPG
-1464 RLRDDYRYGD
+1464 RLFFFTRTEADGSICPFDAALVRVSGLPEGLSASAIRFAAYPGDHLAFGENGIGILAKDYGEIP
-1474 GADEV
+1474 A
-1479 IAQGTLVIVGTY
+1479 GTLIITGSF
-1491 RGNPG
+1491 RGNPVFNTLRVYG
-1496 FLTVKLEGLFTQT
+1496 RSQAGDIASGELTEGDRVPM
-1509 TAEGEEMEPDRRYL
+1509 EGEVYL
-1523 DGYSLLLAEVPQD
+1523 FAALPESGDMGEIDNGLWVFVPKQQQDASGENGCVTSLLPTQ
-1536 GVVSDISDGLFLFVP
+1536 IM
-1551 NIQREAELQGT
+1551 AELHRT
-1562 DASHCDGV
+1562 DIPEGGAGRITSSTRW
-1570 NLLPSQ
+1570 LPS
-1576 MRAVL
+1576 
-1581 SRTDLP
+1581 
-1587 NAPESQRVTAE
+1587 
-1598 TMWTDTPGGADLPTI
+1598 PTYSSMPKI
-1613 VLEG
+1613 ILEE

>member
-249 NDLFEDNGTQVRLVN
+249 NDLFEDNGTKVRLVN

-280 EMSVLSIVSPA
+280 EMSVLSIVSPS

-898 YSGSRTG
+898 YSGSRAG

-1040 FMYASGNH
+1040 FMYAGGSH
-1048 IGIGFGSCSG
+1048 IGIGYGSCSG
-1058 MMGGRPTSVT
+1058 MVAGRPTSVT

-1153 LHLAYDGKQGE
+1153 LHLAYDGPE
-1164 TQGPMWFYNQFFQ
+1164 DNFYNRLN
-1177 DWKKGTYTAG
+1177 KVYKGGGDDGFMAAASQIAG
-1187 AESYDDKVALTAAG
+1187 
-1201 VTQRDLTEF
+1201 RDLSGF
-1210 FTRWGM
+1210 FSSWGFTP
-1216 SLSDST
+1216 SGQSGPQEERKLQ
-1222 KEVLARYE
+1222 
-1230 KEKRAVWYLSDQ
+1230 YLTDQ
-1242 SRRDRLAGLPD
+1242 SRRERLAGTQRQS
-1253 GKGSVSVAAS
+1253 GTVGIAA
-1263 KTGDS
+1263 
-1268 RIDLTLSSSLS
+1268 
-1279 QGKLQGY
+1279 Q
-1286 EILRNGVS
+1286 
-1294 IGFTAEGT
+1294 
-1302 YTDTIGSANHRT
+1302 
-1314 YTYSVRAYDTLGNC
+1314 YDRE
-1328 FAEDSAP
+1328 ARQA
-1335 ELRVAYDKTVPADA
+1335 
-1349 YDLKRGDAAVTFAM
+1349 
-1363 KEETAV
+1363 
-1369 SGLKI
+1369 
-1374 AGVPASGDITVT
+1374 TVT
-1386 VTDGGGKT
+1386 VTPVQGANMLGYEISRTLNDTTQPVAFLSAKSGATTWNDTLGSVNNKAVSYTVKAVDILGY
-1394 VIARSGSFN
+1394 VIAQADSSQLDISHDNLIPTDVYTWSAETAQGGLLTAQFPGDRPVAGIRFDLPPAEETRVMDSGEPPAETFSFG
-1403 SQEGSCLIY
+1403 SEG
-1412 FQKPGAAADDTRIW
+1412 
-1426 TYDAKTVTVTG
+1426 TVTVEVSLDGAAFT
-1437 IPETVTDIQLISY
+1437 TVRTISY
-1450 AGDDVAFLEGGGVG
+1450 SELRDNPG
-1464 RLRDDYRYGD
+1464 RLFFFTRTEADGSICPFDAALVRVSGLPEGLSASAIRFAAYPGDHLAFGENGIGILAKDYGEIP
-1474 GADEV
+1474 A
-1479 IAQGTLVIVGTY
+1479 GTLIITGSF
-1491 RGNPG
+1491 RGNPVFNTLRVYG
-1496 FLTVKLEGLFTQT
+1496 RSQAGDIASGEL
-1509 TAEGEEMEPDRRYL
+1509 AEGDRVPMEGEVYL
-1523 DGYSLLLAEVPQD
+1523 FAALPESGDMGEIDNGLWVFVPKQQQDASGENGCVTSLLPTQ
-1536 GVVSDISDGLFLFVP
+1536 IM
-1551 NIQREAELQGT
+1551 AELHRT
-1562 DASHCDGV
+1562 DIPEGGAGRITSSTRW
-1570 NLLPSQ
+1570 LPS
-1576 MRAVL
+1576 
-1581 SRTDLP
+1581 
-1587 NAPESQRVTAE
+1587 
-1598 TMWTDTPGGADLPTI
+1598 PTYSSMPKI
-1613 VLEG
+1613 ILEE

>member
-1040 FMYASGNH
+1040 FMYAGGSH
-1048 IGIGFGSCSG
+1048 IGIGYGSCAG
-1058 MMGGRPTSVT
+1058 MVAGRPTSVT

-1153 LHLAYDGKQGE
+1153 LHLAYDGPE
-1164 TQGPMWFYNQFFQ
+1164 DNFYNRLN
-1177 DWKKGTYTAG
+1177 KVYKGGGDDGFMAAASQIAG
-1187 AESYDDKVALTAAG
+1187 
-1201 VTQRDLTEF
+1201 RDLSGF
-1210 FTRWGM
+1210 FSSWGFTP
-1216 SLSDST
+1216 SGQSGPQEERKLQ
-1222 KEVLARYE
+1222 
-1230 KEKRAVWYLSDQ
+1230 YLTDQ
-1242 SRRDRLAGLPD
+1242 SRRERLGGTQRQSGTVGIAAQYDREARQ
-1253 GKGSVSVAAS
+1253 A
-1263 KTGDS
+1263 
-1268 RIDLTLSSSLS
+1268 
-1279 QGKLQGY
+1279 
-1286 EILRNGVS
+1286 
-1294 IGFTAEGT
+1294 
-1302 YTDTIGSANHRT
+1302 
-1314 YTYSVRAYDTLGNC
+1314 
-1328 FAEDSAP
+1328 
-1335 ELRVAYDKTVPADA
+1335 
-1349 YDLKRGDAAVTFAM
+1349 
-1363 KEETAV
+1363 
-1369 SGLKI
+1369 
-1374 AGVPASGDITVT
+1374 TVT
-1386 VTDGGGKT
+1386 VTPVQGANMLGYEISRTLNDTTQPVAFLSAKSGATTWNDTLGSVNNKAVSYTVKAVDILGY
-1394 VIARSGSFN
+1394 VIAQADSSQLDISHDNLIPTDVYTWSAETAQGGLLTAQFPGDRPVAGIRFDLPPAEETRVMDSGEPPAETFSFG
-1403 SQEGSCLIY
+1403 SEG
-1412 FQKPGAAADDTRIW
+1412 
-1426 TYDAKTVTVTG
+1426 TVTVEVSLDGAAFT
-1437 IPETVTDIQLISY
+1437 TVRTISY
-1450 AGDDVAFLEGGGVG
+1450 SELRDNPG
-1464 RLRDDYRYGD
+1464 RLFFFTRTEADGSICPFDAALVRVSGLPEGLSASAIRFAAYPGDHLAFGENGIGILAKDYGEIP
-1474 GADEV
+1474 A
-1479 IAQGTLVIVGTY
+1479 GTLIITGSF
-1491 RGNPG
+1491 RGNPVFNTLRVYG
-1496 FLTVKLEGLFTQT
+1496 RSQAGDIASGELTEGDRVPM
-1509 TAEGEEMEPDRRYL
+1509 EGEVYL
-1523 DGYSLLLAEVPQD
+1523 FAALPESGDMGEIDNGLWVFVPKQQQDASGENGCVTSLLPTQ
-1536 GVVSDISDGLFLFVP
+1536 IM
-1551 NIQREAELQGT
+1551 AELHRT
-1562 DASHCDGV
+1562 DIPEGGAGRITSSTRW
-1570 NLLPSQ
+1570 LPS
-1576 MRAVL
+1576 
-1581 SRTDLP
+1581 
-1587 NAPESQRVTAE
+1587 
-1598 TMWTDTPGGADLPTI
+1598 PTYSSMPKI
-1613 VLEG
+1613 ILEE

>member
-898 YSGSRTG
+898 YSGSRAG

-1040 FMYASGNH
+1040 FMYAGGSH
-1048 IGIGFGSCSG
+1048 IGIGYGSCSG
-1058 MMGGRPTSVT
+1058 MVAGRPTSVT
-1068 GAGNAN
+1068 GVGNAN

-1153 LHLAYDGKQGE
+1153 LHLAYDGPE
-1164 TQGPMWFYNQFFQ
+1164 DNFYNRLN
-1177 DWKKGTYTAG
+1177 KVYKGGGDDGFMAAASQIAG
-1187 AESYDDKVALTAAG
+1187 
-1201 VTQRDLTEF
+1201 RDLSGF
-1210 FTRWGM
+1210 FSSWGFTP
-1216 SLSDST
+1216 SGQSGPQEERKLQ
-1222 KEVLARYE
+1222 
-1230 KEKRAVWYLSDQ
+1230 YLTDQ
-1242 SRRDRLAGLPD
+1242 SRRERLAGTQRQS
-1253 GKGSVSVAAS
+1253 GTVGIAA
-1263 KTGDS
+1263 
-1268 RIDLTLSSSLS
+1268 
-1279 QGKLQGY
+1279 Q
-1286 EILRNGVS
+1286 
-1294 IGFTAEGT
+1294 
-1302 YTDTIGSANHRT
+1302 
-1314 YTYSVRAYDTLGNC
+1314 YDRE
-1328 FAEDSAP
+1328 ARQA
-1335 ELRVAYDKTVPADA
+1335 
-1349 YDLKRGDAAVTFAM
+1349 
-1363 KEETAV
+1363 
-1369 SGLKI
+1369 
-1374 AGVPASGDITVT
+1374 TVT
-1386 VTDGGGKT
+1386 VTPVQGANMLGYEISRTLNDTTQPVAFLSAKSGATTWNDTLGSVNNKAVSYTVKAVDILGY
-1394 VIARSGSFN
+1394 VIAQADSSQLDISHDNLIPTDVYTWSAETAQGGLLTAQFPGDRPVAGIRFDLPPAEETRVMDSGEPPAETFSFG
-1403 SQEGSCLIY
+1403 SEG
-1412 FQKPGAAADDTRIW
+1412 
-1426 TYDAKTVTVTG
+1426 TVTVEVSLDGAAFT
-1437 IPETVTDIQLISY
+1437 TVRTISY
-1450 AGDDVAFLEGGGVG
+1450 SELRDNPG
-1464 RLRDDYRYGD
+1464 RLFFFTRTEADGSICPFDAALVRVSGLPEGLSASAIRFAAYPGDHLAFGENGIGILAKDYGEIP
-1474 GADEV
+1474 A
-1479 IAQGTLVIVGTY
+1479 GTLIITGSF
-1491 RGNPG
+1491 RGNPVFNTLRVYG
-1496 FLTVKLEGLFTQT
+1496 RSQAGDIASGELTEGDRVPM
-1509 TAEGEEMEPDRRYL
+1509 EGEVYL
-1523 DGYSLLLAEVPQD
+1523 FAALPESGDMGEIDNGLWVFVPKQQQDTSGENGCVTSLLPTQ
-1536 GVVSDISDGLFLFVP
+1536 IM
-1551 NIQREAELQGT
+1551 AELHRT
-1562 DASHCDGV
+1562 DIPEGGAGRITSSTRW
-1570 NLLPSQ
+1570 LPS
-1576 MRAVL
+1576 
-1581 SRTDLP
+1581 
-1587 NAPESQRVTAE
+1587 
-1598 TMWTDTPGGADLPTI
+1598 PTYSSMPKI
-1613 VLEG
+1613 ILEE

>member
-175 DQVLAALGG
+175 DQVLAARGG

-249 NDLFEDNGTQVRLVN
+249 NDLFEDNGTKVRLVN

-536 SYDFYVVAGNQ
+536 SYDFYVVAENQ

-898 YSGSRTG
+898 YSGSRAG

-1040 FMYASGNH
+1040 FMYAGGSH
-1048 IGIGFGSCSG
+1048 IGIGYGSCSG
-1058 MMGGRPTSVT
+1058 MVAGRPTSVT

-1153 LHLAYDGKQGE
+1153 LHLAYDGPE
-1164 TQGPMWFYNQFFQ
+1164 DNFYNRLN
-1177 DWKKGTYTAG
+1177 KVYKGGGDDGFMAAASQIAG
-1187 AESYDDKVALTAAG
+1187 
-1201 VTQRDLTEF
+1201 RDLSGF
-1210 FTRWGM
+1210 FSSWGFTP
-1216 SLSDST
+1216 SGQSGPQEERKLQ
-1222 KEVLARYE
+1222 
-1230 KEKRAVWYLSDQ
+1230 YLTDQ
-1242 SRRDRLAGLPD
+1242 SRRERLAGTQRQS
-1253 GKGSVSVAAS
+1253 GTVGIAA
-1263 KTGDS
+1263 
-1268 RIDLTLSSSLS
+1268 
-1279 QGKLQGY
+1279 Q
-1286 EILRNGVS
+1286 
-1294 IGFTAEGT
+1294 
-1302 YTDTIGSANHRT
+1302 
-1314 YTYSVRAYDTLGNC
+1314 YDRE
-1328 FAEDSAP
+1328 ARQA
-1335 ELRVAYDKTVPADA
+1335 
-1349 YDLKRGDAAVTFAM
+1349 
-1363 KEETAV
+1363 
-1369 SGLKI
+1369 
-1374 AGVPASGDITVT
+1374 TVT
-1386 VTDGGGKT
+1386 VTPVQGANMLGYEISRTLNDTTQPVAFLSAKSGATTWNDTLGSVNNKAVSYTVKAVDILGY
-1394 VIARSGSFN
+1394 VIAQADSSQLDISHDNLIPTDVYTWSAETAQGGLLTAQFPGDRPVAGIRFDLPPAEETRVMDSGEPPAETFSFG
-1403 SQEGSCLIY
+1403 SEG
-1412 FQKPGAAADDTRIW
+1412 
-1426 TYDAKTVTVTG
+1426 TVTVEVSLDGAAFT
-1437 IPETVTDIQLISY
+1437 TVRTISY
-1450 AGDDVAFLEGGGVG
+1450 SELRDNPG
-1464 RLRDDYRYGD
+1464 RLFFFTRTEADGSICPFDAALVRVSGLPEGLSASAIRFAAYPGDHLAFGENGIGILAKDYGEIP
-1474 GADEV
+1474 A
-1479 IAQGTLVIVGTY
+1479 GTLIITGSF
-1491 RGNPG
+1491 RGNPVFNTLRVYG
-1496 FLTVKLEGLFTQT
+1496 RSQAGDIASGELTEGDRVPM
-1509 TAEGEEMEPDRRYL
+1509 EGEVYL
-1523 DGYSLLLAEVPQD
+1523 FAALPESGDMGEIDNGLWVFVPKQQQDASGENGCVTSLLPTQ
-1536 GVVSDISDGLFLFVP
+1536 IM
-1551 NIQREAELQGT
+1551 AELHRT
-1562 DASHCDGV
+1562 DIPEGGAGRITSSTRW
-1570 NLLPSQ
+1570 LPS
-1576 MRAVL
+1576 
-1581 SRTDLP
+1581 
-1587 NAPESQRVTAE
+1587 
-1598 TMWTDTPGGADLPTI
+1598 PTYSSMPKI
-1613 VLEG
+1613 ILEE

>member
-55 LTLTLA
+55 LTLTLT

-142 VDACTPHL
+142 VDVCTPHL

-175 DQVLAALGG
+175 DQVLAALGS

-249 NDLFEDNGTQVRLVN
+249 NDLFEDNGTKVRLVN

-442 LKTYYFTVSAYNGD
+442 LKTYYFTVAAYNGD

-491 ASWKKTEDAEFYHL
+491 ASWKKTEDAEFYNL

-516 LAAEKHTATS
+516 LAVEKHTATS

-536 SYDFYVVAGNQ
+536 FYDFYVVAGNQ

-665 NETHLTSDQGKL
+665 NETHLTSDQGML

-837 QLVIY
+837 QLVVY

-898 YSGSRTG
+898 YSGSRAG

-1021 LESSRSRHNIRYM
+1021 LESSHSRHNIRYM

-1040 FMYASGNH
+1040 FMYAGGSH
-1048 IGIGFGSCSG
+1048 IGIGYGSCSG
-1058 MMGGRPTSVT
+1058 MVAGRPTSVT

-1153 LHLAYDGKQGE
+1153 LHLAYDGPE
-1164 TQGPMWFYNQFFQ
+1164 DNFYNRLN
-1177 DWKKGTYTAG
+1177 KVYKGGGDDGFMAAASQIAG
-1187 AESYDDKVALTAAG
+1187 
-1201 VTQRDLTEF
+1201 RDLSGF
-1210 FTRWGM
+1210 FSSWGFTP
-1216 SLSDST
+1216 SGQSGPQEERKLQ
-1222 KEVLARYE
+1222 
-1230 KEKRAVWYLSDQ
+1230 YLTDQ
-1242 SRRDRLAGLPD
+1242 SRRERLAGTQRQS
-1253 GKGSVSVAAS
+1253 GTVGIAA
-1263 KTGDS
+1263 
-1268 RIDLTLSSSLS
+1268 
-1279 QGKLQGY
+1279 Q
-1286 EILRNGVS
+1286 
-1294 IGFTAEGT
+1294 
-1302 YTDTIGSANHRT
+1302 
-1314 YTYSVRAYDTLGNC
+1314 YDRE
-1328 FAEDSAP
+1328 ARQA
-1335 ELRVAYDKTVPADA
+1335 
-1349 YDLKRGDAAVTFAM
+1349 
-1363 KEETAV
+1363 
-1369 SGLKI
+1369 
-1374 AGVPASGDITVT
+1374 TVT
-1386 VTDGGGKT
+1386 VTPVQGANMLGYEISRTLNDTTQPVAFLSAKSGATTWNDTLGSVNNKAVSYTVKAVDILGY
-1394 VIARSGSFN
+1394 VIAQADSSQLDISHDNLIPTDVYTWSAETAQGGLLTAQFPGDRPVAGIRFDLPPAEETRVMDSGEPPAETFSFG
-1403 SQEGSCLIY
+1403 SEG
-1412 FQKPGAAADDTRIW
+1412 
-1426 TYDAKTVTVTG
+1426 TVTVEVSLDGAAFT
-1437 IPETVTDIQLISY
+1437 TVRTISY
-1450 AGDDVAFLEGGGVG
+1450 SELRDNPG
-1464 RLRDDYRYGD
+1464 RLFFFTRTEADGSICPFDAALVRVSGLPEGLSASAIRFAAYPGDHLAFGENGIGILAKDYGEIP
-1474 GADEV
+1474 A
-1479 IAQGTLVIVGTY
+1479 GTLIITGSF
-1491 RGNPG
+1491 RGNPVFNTLRVYG
-1496 FLTVKLEGLFTQT
+1496 RSQAGDIASGEL
-1509 TAEGEEMEPDRRYL
+1509 AEGDRVPMEGEVYL
-1523 DGYSLLLAEVPQD
+1523 FAALPESGDMGEIDNGLWVFVPKQQQDASGENGCVTSLLPTQ
-1536 GVVSDISDGLFLFVP
+1536 IM
-1551 NIQREAELQGT
+1551 AELHRT
-1562 DASHCDGV
+1562 DIPEGGAGRITSSTRW
-1570 NLLPSQ
+1570 LPS
-1576 MRAVL
+1576 
-1581 SRTDLP
+1581 
-1587 NAPESQRVTAE
+1587 
-1598 TMWTDTPGGADLPTI
+1598 PTYSSMPKI
-1613 VLEG
+1613 ILEE

>member
-249 NDLFEDNGTQVRLVN
+249 NDLFEDNGTKVRLVN

-280 EMSVLSIVSPA
+280 EMSVLSIVSPS

-813 RDASADPKRISTL
+813 RDASADPKRISSL

-898 YSGSRTG
+898 YSGSRAG

-1040 FMYASGNH
+1040 FMYAGGSH
-1048 IGIGFGSCSG
+1048 IGIGYGSCSG
-1058 MMGGRPTSVT
+1058 MVAGRPTSVT

-1153 LHLAYDGKQGE
+1153 LHLAYDGPE
-1164 TQGPMWFYNQFFQ
+1164 DNFYNRLN
-1177 DWKKGTYTAG
+1177 KVYKGGGDDGFMAAASQIAG
-1187 AESYDDKVALTAAG
+1187 
-1201 VTQRDLTEF
+1201 RDLSGF
-1210 FTRWGM
+1210 FSSWGFTP
-1216 SLSDST
+1216 SGQSGPQEERKLQ
-1222 KEVLARYE
+1222 
-1230 KEKRAVWYLSDQ
+1230 YLTDQ
-1242 SRRDRLAGLPD
+1242 SRRERLAGTQRQS
-1253 GKGSVSVAAS
+1253 GTVGIAA
-1263 KTGDS
+1263 
-1268 RIDLTLSSSLS
+1268 
-1279 QGKLQGY
+1279 Q
-1286 EILRNGVS
+1286 
-1294 IGFTAEGT
+1294 
-1302 YTDTIGSANHRT
+1302 
-1314 YTYSVRAYDTLGNC
+1314 YDRE
-1328 FAEDSAP
+1328 ARQA
-1335 ELRVAYDKTVPADA
+1335 
-1349 YDLKRGDAAVTFAM
+1349 
-1363 KEETAV
+1363 
-1369 SGLKI
+1369 
-1374 AGVPASGDITVT
+1374 TVT
-1386 VTDGGGKT
+1386 VTPVQGANMLGYEISRTLNDTTQPVAFLSAKSGATTWNDTLGSVNNKAVSYTVKAVDILGY
-1394 VIARSGSFN
+1394 VIAQADSSQLDISHDNLIPTDVYTWSAETAQGGLLTAQFPGDRPVAGIRFDLPPAEETRVMDSGEPPAETFSFG
-1403 SQEGSCLIY
+1403 SEG
-1412 FQKPGAAADDTRIW
+1412 
-1426 TYDAKTVTVTG
+1426 TVTVEVSLDGAAFT
-1437 IPETVTDIQLISY
+1437 TVRTISY
-1450 AGDDVAFLEGGGVG
+1450 SELRDNPG
-1464 RLRDDYRYGD
+1464 RLFFFTRTEADGSICPFDAALVRVSGLPEGLSASAIRFAAYPGDHLAFGENGIGILAKDYGEIP
-1474 GADEV
+1474 A
-1479 IAQGTLVIVGTY
+1479 GTLIITGSF
-1491 RGNPG
+1491 RGNPVFNTLRVYG
-1496 FLTVKLEGLFTQT
+1496 RSQAGDIASGEL
-1509 TAEGEEMEPDRRYL
+1509 AEGDRVPMEGEVYL
-1523 DGYSLLLAEVPQD
+1523 FAALPESGDMGEIDNGLWVFVPKQQQDASGENGCVTSLLPTQ
-1536 GVVSDISDGLFLFVP
+1536 IM
-1551 NIQREAELQGT
+1551 AELHRT
-1562 DASHCDGV
+1562 DIPEGGAGRITSSTRW
-1570 NLLPSQ
+1570 LPS
-1576 MRAVL
+1576 
-1581 SRTDLP
+1581 
-1587 NAPESQRVTAE
+1587 
-1598 TMWTDTPGGADLPTI
+1598 PTYSSMPKI
-1613 VLEG
+1613 ILEE

>member
-25 ADAGAFPGG
+25 TDAGAFPGG

-249 NDLFEDNGTQVRLVN
+249 NDLFEDNGTKVRLVN

-280 EMSVLSIVSPA
+280 EMSVLSIVSPS

-837 QLVIY
+837 QLVVY

-898 YSGSRTG
+898 YSGSRAG

-988 GSSDRTEALYH
+988 GSNDRTEALYH

-1040 FMYASGNH
+1040 FMYAGGSH
-1048 IGIGFGSCSG
+1048 IGIGYGSCSG
-1058 MMGGRPTSVT
+1058 MVAGRPTSVT

-1153 LHLAYDGKQGE
+1153 LHLAYDGPE
-1164 TQGPMWFYNQFFQ
+1164 DNFYNRLN
-1177 DWKKGTYTAG
+1177 KVYKGGGDDGFMAAASQIAG
-1187 AESYDDKVALTAAG
+1187 
-1201 VTQRDLTEF
+1201 RDLSGF
-1210 FTRWGM
+1210 FSSWGFTP
-1216 SLSDST
+1216 SGQSGPQEERKLQ
-1222 KEVLARYE
+1222 
-1230 KEKRAVWYLSDQ
+1230 YLTDQ
-1242 SRRDRLAGLPD
+1242 SRRERLAGTQRQS
-1253 GKGSVSVAAS
+1253 GTVGIAA
-1263 KTGDS
+1263 
-1268 RIDLTLSSSLS
+1268 
-1279 QGKLQGY
+1279 Q
-1286 EILRNGVS
+1286 
-1294 IGFTAEGT
+1294 
-1302 YTDTIGSANHRT
+1302 
-1314 YTYSVRAYDTLGNC
+1314 YDRE
-1328 FAEDSAP
+1328 ARQA
-1335 ELRVAYDKTVPADA
+1335 
-1349 YDLKRGDAAVTFAM
+1349 
-1363 KEETAV
+1363 
-1369 SGLKI
+1369 
-1374 AGVPASGDITVT
+1374 TVT
-1386 VTDGGGKT
+1386 VTPVQGANMLGYEISRTLNDTTQPVAFLSAKSGATTWNDTLGSVNNKAVSYTVKAVDILGY
-1394 VIARSGSFN
+1394 VIAQADSSQLDISHDNLIPTDVYTWSAETAQGGLLTAQFPGDRPVAGIRFDLPPAEETRVMDSGEPPAETFSFG
-1403 SQEGSCLIY
+1403 SEG
-1412 FQKPGAAADDTRIW
+1412 
-1426 TYDAKTVTVTG
+1426 TVTVEVSLDGAAFT
-1437 IPETVTDIQLISY
+1437 TVRTISY
-1450 AGDDVAFLEGGGVG
+1450 SELRDNPG
-1464 RLRDDYRYGD
+1464 RLFFFTRTEADGSICPFDAALVRVSGLPEGLSASAIRFAAYPGDHLAFGENGIGILAKDYGEIP
-1474 GADEV
+1474 A
-1479 IAQGTLVIVGTY
+1479 GTLIITGSF
-1491 RGNPG
+1491 RGNPVFNTLRVYG
-1496 FLTVKLEGLFTQT
+1496 RSQAGDIASGELTEGDRVPM
-1509 TAEGEEMEPDRRYL
+1509 EGEVYL
-1523 DGYSLLLAEVPQD
+1523 FAALPESGDMGEIDNGLWVFVPKQQQDASGENGCVTSLLPTQ
-1536 GVVSDISDGLFLFVP
+1536 IM
-1551 NIQREAELQGT
+1551 AELHRT
-1562 DASHCDGV
+1562 DIPEGGAGRITSSTRW
-1570 NLLPSQ
+1570 LPS
-1576 MRAVL
+1576 
-1581 SRTDLP
+1581 
-1587 NAPESQRVTAE
+1587 
-1598 TMWTDTPGGADLPTI
+1598 PTYSSMPKI
-1613 VLEG
+1613 ILEE

>member
-55 LTLTLA
+55 LTLTLT

-142 VDACTPHL
+142 VDVCTPHL

-175 DQVLAALGG
+175 DQVLAALGS

-249 NDLFEDNGTQVRLVN
+249 NDLFEDNGTKVRLVN

-442 LKTYYFTVSAYNGD
+442 LKTYYFTVAAYNGE

-491 ASWKKTEDAEFYHL
+491 ASWKKTEDAEFYNL

-516 LAAEKHTATS
+516 LAVEKHTATS

-837 QLVIY
+837 QLVVY

-898 YSGSRTG
+898 YSGSRAG

-1040 FMYASGNH
+1040 FMYAGGSH
-1048 IGIGFGSCSG
+1048 IGIGYGSCSG
-1058 MMGGRPTSVT
+1058 MVAGRPTSVT

-1153 LHLAYDGKQGE
+1153 LHLAYDGPE
-1164 TQGPMWFYNQFFQ
+1164 DNFYNRLN
-1177 DWKKGTYTAG
+1177 KVYKGGGDDGFMAAASQIAG
-1187 AESYDDKVALTAAG
+1187 
-1201 VTQRDLTEF
+1201 RDLSGF
-1210 FTRWGM
+1210 FSSWGFTP
-1216 SLSDST
+1216 SGQSGPQEERKLQ
-1222 KEVLARYE
+1222 
-1230 KEKRAVWYLSDQ
+1230 YLTDQ
-1242 SRRDRLAGLPD
+1242 SRRERLAGTQRQS
-1253 GKGSVSVAAS
+1253 GTVGIAA
-1263 KTGDS
+1263 
-1268 RIDLTLSSSLS
+1268 
-1279 QGKLQGY
+1279 Q
-1286 EILRNGVS
+1286 
-1294 IGFTAEGT
+1294 
-1302 YTDTIGSANHRT
+1302 
-1314 YTYSVRAYDTLGNC
+1314 YDRE
-1328 FAEDSAP
+1328 ARQA
-1335 ELRVAYDKTVPADA
+1335 
-1349 YDLKRGDAAVTFAM
+1349 
-1363 KEETAV
+1363 
-1369 SGLKI
+1369 
-1374 AGVPASGDITVT
+1374 TVT
-1386 VTDGGGKT
+1386 VTPVQGANMLGYEISRTLNNTTQPVAFLSAKSGATTWNDTLGSVNNKAVSYTVKAVDILGY
-1394 VIARSGSFN
+1394 VIAQADSSQLDISHDNLIPTDVYTWSAETAQGGLLTAQFPGDRSVAGIRFDLPPAEETRVMDSGEPPAETFSFGS
-1403 SQEGSCLIY
+1403 EG
-1412 FQKPGAAADDTRIW
+1412 
-1426 TYDAKTVTVTG
+1426 TVTVEVSLDGAAFT
-1437 IPETVTDIQLISY
+1437 TVRTISY
-1450 AGDDVAFLEGGGVG
+1450 SELRDNPG
-1464 RLRDDYRYGD
+1464 RLFFFTRTEADGSICPFDAALVRVSGLPEGLSASAIRFAAYPGDHLAFGENGIGILAKDYGEIP
-1474 GADEV
+1474 A
-1479 IAQGTLVIVGTY
+1479 GTLIITGSF
-1491 RGNPG
+1491 RGNPVFNTLRVYG
-1496 FLTVKLEGLFTQT
+1496 RSQAGDIASGELTEGDRVPM
-1509 TAEGEEMEPDRRYL
+1509 EGEVYL
-1523 DGYSLLLAEVPQD
+1523 FAALPESGDMGEIDNGLWVFVPKQQQDASGENGCVTSLLPTQ
-1536 GVVSDISDGLFLFVP
+1536 IM
-1551 NIQREAELQGT
+1551 AELHRT
-1562 DASHCDGV
+1562 DIPEGGAGRITSSTRW
-1570 NLLPSQ
+1570 LPS
-1576 MRAVL
+1576 
-1581 SRTDLP
+1581 
-1587 NAPESQRVTAE
+1587 
-1598 TMWTDTPGGADLPTI
+1598 PTYSSMPKI
-1613 VLEG
+1613 ILEE

>member
-55 LTLTLA
+55 LTLTLT

-142 VDACTPHL
+142 VDVCTPHL

-175 DQVLAALGG
+175 DQVLAALGS

-249 NDLFEDNGTQVRLVN
+249 NDLFEDNGTKVRLVN

-442 LKTYYFTVSAYNGD
+442 LKTYYFTVAAYNGD

-491 ASWKKTEDAEFYHL
+491 ASWKKTEDAEFYNL

-516 LAAEKHTATS
+516 LAVEKHTATS

-536 SYDFYVVAGNQ
+536 FYDFYVVAGNQ

-665 NETHLTSDQGKL
+665 NETHLTSDQGML

-1040 FMYASGNH
+1040 FMYAGGSH
-1048 IGIGFGSCSG
+1048 IGIGYGSCSG
-1058 MMGGRPTSVT
+1058 MVAGRPTSVT

-1153 LHLAYDGKQGE
+1153 LHLAYDGPE
-1164 TQGPMWFYNQFFQ
+1164 DNFYNRLN
-1177 DWKKGTYTAG
+1177 KVYKGGGDDGFMAAASQIAG
-1187 AESYDDKVALTAAG
+1187 
-1201 VTQRDLTEF
+1201 RDLSGF
-1210 FTRWGM
+1210 FSSWGFTP
-1216 SLSDST
+1216 SGQSGPQEERKLQ
-1222 KEVLARYE
+1222 
-1230 KEKRAVWYLSDQ
+1230 YLTDQ
-1242 SRRDRLAGLPD
+1242 SRRERLAGTQRQS
-1253 GKGSVSVAAS
+1253 GTVGIAA
-1263 KTGDS
+1263 
-1268 RIDLTLSSSLS
+1268 
-1279 QGKLQGY
+1279 Q
-1286 EILRNGVS
+1286 
-1294 IGFTAEGT
+1294 
-1302 YTDTIGSANHRT
+1302 
-1314 YTYSVRAYDTLGNC
+1314 YDRE
-1328 FAEDSAP
+1328 ARQA
-1335 ELRVAYDKTVPADA
+1335 
-1349 YDLKRGDAAVTFAM
+1349 
-1363 KEETAV
+1363 
-1369 SGLKI
+1369 
-1374 AGVPASGDITVT
+1374 TVT
-1386 VTDGGGKT
+1386 VTPVQGANMLGYEISRTLNDTTQPVAFLSAKSGATTWNDTLGSVNNKAVSYTVKAVDILGY
-1394 VIARSGSFN
+1394 VIAQADSSQLDISHDNLIPTDVYTWSAETAQGGLLTAQFPGDRPVAGIRFDLPPAEETRVMDSGEPPAETFSFG
-1403 SQEGSCLIY
+1403 SEG
-1412 FQKPGAAADDTRIW
+1412 
-1426 TYDAKTVTVTG
+1426 TVTVEVSLDGAAFT
-1437 IPETVTDIQLISY
+1437 TVRTISY
-1450 AGDDVAFLEGGGVG
+1450 SELRDNPG
-1464 RLRDDYRYGD
+1464 RLFFFTRTEADGSICPFDAALVRVSGLPEGLSASAIRFAAYPGDHLAFGENGIGILAKDYGEIP
-1474 GADEV
+1474 A
-1479 IAQGTLVIVGTY
+1479 GTLIITGSF
-1491 RGNPG
+1491 RGNPVFNTLRVYG
-1496 FLTVKLEGLFTQT
+1496 RSQAGDIASGEL
-1509 TAEGEEMEPDRRYL
+1509 AEGDRVPMEGEVYL
-1523 DGYSLLLAEVPQD
+1523 FAALPESGDMGEIDNGLWVFVPKQQQDASGENGCVTSLLPTQ
-1536 GVVSDISDGLFLFVP
+1536 IM
-1551 NIQREAELQGT
+1551 AELHRT
-1562 DASHCDGV
+1562 DIPEGGAGRITSSTRW
-1570 NLLPSQ
+1570 LPS
-1576 MRAVL
+1576 
-1581 SRTDLP
+1581 
-1587 NAPESQRVTAE
+1587 
-1598 TMWTDTPGGADLPTI
+1598 PTYSSMPKI
-1613 VLEG
+1613 ILEE

>member
-1040 FMYASGNH
+1040 FMYAGGSH
-1048 IGIGFGSCSG
+1048 IGIGYGSCAG
-1058 MMGGRPTSVT
+1058 MVAGRPTSVT

-1153 LHLAYDGKQGE
+1153 LHLAYDGPE
-1164 TQGPMWFYNQFFQ
+1164 DNFYNRLN
-1177 DWKKGTYTAG
+1177 KVYKGGGDDGFMAAASQIAG
-1187 AESYDDKVALTAAG
+1187 
-1201 VTQRDLTEF
+1201 RDLSGF
-1210 FTRWGM
+1210 FSSWGFTP
-1216 SLSDST
+1216 SGQSGPQEERKLQ
-1222 KEVLARYE
+1222 
-1230 KEKRAVWYLSDQ
+1230 YLTDQ
-1242 SRRDRLAGLPD
+1242 SRRERMAGTQQQSGTVGIAAQYDREARQ
-1253 GKGSVSVAAS
+1253 A
-1263 KTGDS
+1263 
-1268 RIDLTLSSSLS
+1268 
-1279 QGKLQGY
+1279 
-1286 EILRNGVS
+1286 
-1294 IGFTAEGT
+1294 
-1302 YTDTIGSANHRT
+1302 
-1314 YTYSVRAYDTLGNC
+1314 
-1328 FAEDSAP
+1328 
-1335 ELRVAYDKTVPADA
+1335 
-1349 YDLKRGDAAVTFAM
+1349 
-1363 KEETAV
+1363 
-1369 SGLKI
+1369 
-1374 AGVPASGDITVT
+1374 TVT
-1386 VTDGGGKT
+1386 VTPVQGANMLGYEISRTLNDTTQPVAFLSAKSGATTWNDTLGSVNNKAVSYTVKAVDILGY
-1394 VIARSGSFN
+1394 VIAQADSSQLDISHDNLIPTDVYTWSAETAQGGLLTAQFPGDRPVAGIRFDLPPAEETRVMDSGEPPAETFSFG
-1403 SQEGSCLIY
+1403 SEG
-1412 FQKPGAAADDTRIW
+1412 
-1426 TYDAKTVTVTG
+1426 TVTVEVSLDGAAFT
-1437 IPETVTDIQLISY
+1437 TVRTISY
-1450 AGDDVAFLEGGGVG
+1450 SELRDNPG
-1464 RLRDDYRYGD
+1464 RLFFFTRTEADGSICPFDAALVRVSGLPEGLSASAIRFAAYPGDHLAFGENGIGILAKDYGEIP
-1474 GADEV
+1474 A
-1479 IAQGTLVIVGTY
+1479 GTLIITGSF
-1491 RGNPG
+1491 RGNPVFNTLRVYG
-1496 FLTVKLEGLFTQT
+1496 RSQAGDIASGELTEGDRVPM
-1509 TAEGEEMEPDRRYL
+1509 EGEVYL
-1523 DGYSLLLAEVPQD
+1523 FAALPESGDMGEIDNGLWVFVPKQQQDASGENGCVTSLLPTQ
-1536 GVVSDISDGLFLFVP
+1536 IM
-1551 NIQREAELQGT
+1551 AELHRT
-1562 DASHCDGV
+1562 DIPEGGAGRITSSTRW
-1570 NLLPSQ
+1570 LPS
-1576 MRAVL
+1576 
-1581 SRTDLP
+1581 
-1587 NAPESQRVTAE
+1587 
-1598 TMWTDTPGGADLPTI
+1598 PTYSSMPKI
-1613 VLEG
+1613 ILEE

>member
-1040 FMYASGNH
+1040 FMYAGGSH
-1048 IGIGFGSCSG
+1048 IGIGYGSCSG
-1058 MMGGRPTSVT
+1058 MVAGRPTSVT

-1153 LHLAYDGKQGE
+1153 LHLAYDGPE
-1164 TQGPMWFYNQFFQ
+1164 DNFYNRLN
-1177 DWKKGTYTAG
+1177 KVYKGGGDDGFSQIAG
-1187 AESYDDKVALTAAG
+1187 
-1201 VTQRDLTEF
+1201 RDLSGF
-1210 FTRWGM
+1210 FSSWGFTP
-1216 SLSDST
+1216 SGQSGPQEERKLQ
-1222 KEVLARYE
+1222 
-1230 KEKRAVWYLSDQ
+1230 YLTDQ
-1242 SRRDRLAGLPD
+1242 SRRERLAGTQRQS
-1253 GKGSVSVAAS
+1253 GTVGIAA
-1263 KTGDS
+1263 
-1268 RIDLTLSSSLS
+1268 
-1279 QGKLQGY
+1279 Q
-1286 EILRNGVS
+1286 
-1294 IGFTAEGT
+1294 
-1302 YTDTIGSANHRT
+1302 
-1314 YTYSVRAYDTLGNC
+1314 YDRE
-1328 FAEDSAP
+1328 ARQA
-1335 ELRVAYDKTVPADA
+1335 
-1349 YDLKRGDAAVTFAM
+1349 
-1363 KEETAV
+1363 
-1369 SGLKI
+1369 
-1374 AGVPASGDITVT
+1374 TVT
-1386 VTDGGGKT
+1386 VTPVQGANMLGYEISRTLNDTTQPVAFLSAKSGATTWNDTLGSVNNKAVSYTVKAVDILGY
-1394 VIARSGSFN
+1394 VIAQADSSQLDISHDNLIPTDVYTWSAETAQGGLLTAQFPGDRPVAGIRFDLPPAEETRVMDSGEPPAETFSFG
-1403 SQEGSCLIY
+1403 SEG
-1412 FQKPGAAADDTRIW
+1412 
-1426 TYDAKTVTVTG
+1426 TVTVEVSLDGAAFT
-1437 IPETVTDIQLISY
+1437 TVRTISY
-1450 AGDDVAFLEGGGVG
+1450 SELRDNPG
-1464 RLRDDYRYGD
+1464 RLFFFTRTEADGSICPFDAALVRVSGLPEGLSASAIRFAAYPGDHLAFGENGIGILAKDYGEIP
-1474 GADEV
+1474 A
-1479 IAQGTLVIVGTY
+1479 GTLIITGSF
-1491 RGNPG
+1491 RGNPVFNTLRVYG
-1496 FLTVKLEGLFTQT
+1496 RSQAGDIASGELTEGDRVPM
-1509 TAEGEEMEPDRRYL
+1509 EGEVYL
-1523 DGYSLLLAEVPQD
+1523 FAALPESGDMGEIDNGLWVFVPKQQQDASGENGCVTSLLPTQ
-1536 GVVSDISDGLFLFVP
+1536 IM
-1551 NIQREAELQGT
+1551 AELHRT
-1562 DASHCDGV
+1562 DIPEGGAGRITSSTRW
-1570 NLLPSQ
+1570 LPS
-1576 MRAVL
+1576 
-1581 SRTDLP
+1581 
-1587 NAPESQRVTAE
+1587 
-1598 TMWTDTPGGADLPTI
+1598 PTYSSMPKI
-1613 VLEG
+1613 ILEE

>member
-249 NDLFEDNGTQVRLVN
+249 NDLFEDNGTKVRLVN

-898 YSGSRTG
+898 YSGSRAG

-1040 FMYASGNH
+1040 FMYAGGSH
-1048 IGIGFGSCSG
+1048 IGIGYGSCSG
-1058 MMGGRPTSVT
+1058 MVAGRPTSVT

-1153 LHLAYDGKQGE
+1153 LHLAYDGPE
-1164 TQGPMWFYNQFFQ
+1164 DNFYNRLN
-1177 DWKKGTYTAG
+1177 KVYKGGGDDGFMAAASQIAG
-1187 AESYDDKVALTAAG
+1187 
-1201 VTQRDLTEF
+1201 RDLSGF
-1210 FTRWGM
+1210 FSSWGFTP
-1216 SLSDST
+1216 SGQSGPQEERKLQ
-1222 KEVLARYE
+1222 
-1230 KEKRAVWYLSDQ
+1230 YLTDQ
-1242 SRRDRLAGLPD
+1242 SRRERLAGTQRQS
-1253 GKGSVSVAAS
+1253 GTVGIAA
-1263 KTGDS
+1263 
-1268 RIDLTLSSSLS
+1268 
-1279 QGKLQGY
+1279 Q
-1286 EILRNGVS
+1286 
-1294 IGFTAEGT
+1294 
-1302 YTDTIGSANHRT
+1302 
-1314 YTYSVRAYDTLGNC
+1314 YDRE
-1328 FAEDSAP
+1328 ARQA
-1335 ELRVAYDKTVPADA
+1335 
-1349 YDLKRGDAAVTFAM
+1349 
-1363 KEETAV
+1363 
-1369 SGLKI
+1369 
-1374 AGVPASGDITVT
+1374 TVT
-1386 VTDGGGKT
+1386 VTPVQGANMLGYEISRTLNDTTQPVAFLSAKSGATTWNDTLGSVNNKAVSYTVKAVDILGY
-1394 VIARSGSFN
+1394 VIAQADSSQLDISHDNLIPTDVYTWSAETAQGGLLTAQFPGDRPVAGIRFDLPPAEETRVMDSGEPPAETFSFG
-1403 SQEGSCLIY
+1403 SEG
-1412 FQKPGAAADDTRIW
+1412 
-1426 TYDAKTVTVTG
+1426 TVTVEVSLDGAAFT
-1437 IPETVTDIQLISY
+1437 TVRTISY
-1450 AGDDVAFLEGGGVG
+1450 SELRDNPG
-1464 RLRDDYRYGD
+1464 RLFFFTRTEADGSICPFDAALVRVSGLPEGLSASAIRFAAYPGDHLAFGENGIGILAKDYGEIP
-1474 GADEV
+1474 A
-1479 IAQGTLVIVGTY
+1479 GTLIITGSF
-1491 RGNPG
+1491 RGNPVFNTLRVYG
-1496 FLTVKLEGLFTQT
+1496 RSQAGDIASGELTEGDRVPM
-1509 TAEGEEMEPDRRYL
+1509 EGEVYL
-1523 DGYSLLLAEVPQD
+1523 FAALPESGDMGEIDNGLWVFVPKQQQDASGENGCVTSLLPTQ
-1536 GVVSDISDGLFLFVP
+1536 IM
-1551 NIQREAELQGT
+1551 AELHRT
-1562 DASHCDGV
+1562 DIPEGGAGRITSSTRW
-1570 NLLPSQ
+1570 LPS
-1576 MRAVL
+1576 
-1581 SRTDLP
+1581 
-1587 NAPESQRVTAE
+1587 
-1598 TMWTDTPGGADLPTI
+1598 PTYSSMPKI
-1613 VLEG
+1613 ILEE

>member
-249 NDLFEDNGTQVRLVN
+249 NDLFEDNGTKVRLVN

-280 EMSVLSIVSPA
+280 EMSVLSIVSPS

-847 GETVELIPTQHFA
+847 GETVELIPTQHSA

-898 YSGSRTG
+898 YSGSRAG

-1040 FMYASGNH
+1040 FMYAGGSH
-1048 IGIGFGSCSG
+1048 IGIGYGSCSG
-1058 MMGGRPTSVT
+1058 MVAGRPTSVT

-1153 LHLAYDGKQGE
+1153 LHLAYDGPE
-1164 TQGPMWFYNQFFQ
+1164 DNFYNRLN
-1177 DWKKGTYTAG
+1177 KVYKGGGDDGFMAAASQIAG
-1187 AESYDDKVALTAAG
+1187 
-1201 VTQRDLTEF
+1201 RDLSGF
-1210 FTRWGM
+1210 FSSWGFTP
-1216 SLSDST
+1216 SGQSGPQEERKLQ
-1222 KEVLARYE
+1222 
-1230 KEKRAVWYLSDQ
+1230 YLTDQ
-1242 SRRDRLAGLPD
+1242 SRRERLAGTQRQS
-1253 GKGSVSVAAS
+1253 GTVGIAA
-1263 KTGDS
+1263 
-1268 RIDLTLSSSLS
+1268 
-1279 QGKLQGY
+1279 Q
-1286 EILRNGVS
+1286 
-1294 IGFTAEGT
+1294 
-1302 YTDTIGSANHRT
+1302 
-1314 YTYSVRAYDTLGNC
+1314 YDRE
-1328 FAEDSAP
+1328 ARQA
-1335 ELRVAYDKTVPADA
+1335 
-1349 YDLKRGDAAVTFAM
+1349 
-1363 KEETAV
+1363 
-1369 SGLKI
+1369 
-1374 AGVPASGDITVT
+1374 TVT
-1386 VTDGGGKT
+1386 VTPVQGANMLGYEISRTLNDTPQPVAFLSAKSGATTWNDTLGSVNNKAVSYTVKAVDILGY
-1394 VIARSGSFN
+1394 VIAQADSSQLDISHDNLIPTDVYTWSAETAQGGLLTAQFPGDRPVAGIRFDLPPAEETRVMDSGEPPAETFSFG
-1403 SQEGSCLIY
+1403 SEG
-1412 FQKPGAAADDTRIW
+1412 
-1426 TYDAKTVTVTG
+1426 TVTVEVSLDGAAFT
-1437 IPETVTDIQLISY
+1437 TVRTISY
-1450 AGDDVAFLEGGGVG
+1450 SELRDNPG
-1464 RLRDDYRYGD
+1464 RLFFFTRTEADGSICPFDAALVRVSGLPEGLSASAIRFAAYPGDHLAFGENGIGILAKDYGEIP
-1474 GADEV
+1474 A
-1479 IAQGTLVIVGTY
+1479 GTLIITGSF
-1491 RGNPG
+1491 RGNPVFNTLRVYG
-1496 FLTVKLEGLFTQT
+1496 RSQAGDIASGEL
-1509 TAEGEEMEPDRRYL
+1509 AEGDRVPMEGEVYL
-1523 DGYSLLLAEVPQD
+1523 FAALPESGDMGEIDNGLWVFVPKQQQDASGENGCVTSLLPTQ
-1536 GVVSDISDGLFLFVP
+1536 IM
-1551 NIQREAELQGT
+1551 AELHRT
-1562 DASHCDGV
+1562 DIPEGGAGRITSSTRW
-1570 NLLPSQ
+1570 LPS
-1576 MRAVL
+1576 
-1581 SRTDLP
+1581 
-1587 NAPESQRVTAE
+1587 
-1598 TMWTDTPGGADLPTI
+1598 PTYSSMPKI
-1613 VLEG
+1613 ILEE

>member
-249 NDLFEDNGTQVRLVN
+249 NDLFEDNGTKVRLVN

-305 ENGSS
+305 ENGSF

-442 LKTYYFTVSAYNGD
+442 LKTYYFTVAAYNGE

-780 VNQTILLDEL
+780 VNQTIFLDEL

-837 QLVIY
+837 QLVVY

-898 YSGSRTG
+898 YSGSRAG

-988 GSSDRTEALYH
+988 GSNDRTEALYH

-1040 FMYASGNH
+1040 FMYAGGSH
-1048 IGIGFGSCSG
+1048 IGIGYGSCSG
-1058 MMGGRPTSVT
+1058 MVAGRPTSVT

-1106 QTWDNGSNA
+1106 QTWDGGSNA

-1153 LHLAYDGKQGE
+1153 LHLAYDGPE
-1164 TQGPMWFYNQFFQ
+1164 DNFYNRLN
-1177 DWKKGTYTAG
+1177 KVYKGG
-1187 AESYDDKVALTAAG
+1187 GDDGFMAAASQISG
-1201 VTQRDLTEF
+1201 RDLSGF
-1210 FTRWGM
+1210 FSSWGFTP
-1216 SLSDST
+1216 SGQSGPQEERKLQ
-1222 KEVLARYE
+1222 
-1230 KEKRAVWYLSDQ
+1230 YLTDQ
-1242 SRRDRLAGLPD
+1242 SRRERLAGTQRQS
-1253 GKGSVSVAAS
+1253 GTVGIAA
-1263 KTGDS
+1263 
-1268 RIDLTLSSSLS
+1268 
-1279 QGKLQGY
+1279 Q
-1286 EILRNGVS
+1286 
-1294 IGFTAEGT
+1294 
-1302 YTDTIGSANHRT
+1302 
-1314 YTYSVRAYDTLGNC
+1314 YDRE
-1328 FAEDSAP
+1328 ARQA
-1335 ELRVAYDKTVPADA
+1335 
-1349 YDLKRGDAAVTFAM
+1349 
-1363 KEETAV
+1363 
-1369 SGLKI
+1369 
-1374 AGVPASGDITVT
+1374 TVT
-1386 VTDGGGKT
+1386 VTPVQGANMLGYEISRTLNNTTQPVAFLSAKSGTTTWNDTLGSVNNKAVSYTVKAVDILGY
-1394 VIARSGSFN
+1394 VIAQADSSQLDISHDNLIPTDVYTWSAETAQGGLLTAQFPGDRPVAGIRFDLPPAEETRVMDSGEPPAETFSFG
-1403 SQEGSCLIY
+1403 SEG
-1412 FQKPGAAADDTRIW
+1412 
-1426 TYDAKTVTVTG
+1426 TVTVEVSLDGAAFT
-1437 IPETVTDIQLISY
+1437 TVRTISY
-1450 AGDDVAFLEGGGVG
+1450 SELRDNPG
-1464 RLRDDYRYGD
+1464 RLFFFTRTEADGSICPFDAALVRVSGLPEGLSASAIRFAAYPGDHLAFGENGIGILAKDYGEIP
-1474 GADEV
+1474 A
-1479 IAQGTLVIVGTY
+1479 GTLIITGSF
-1491 RGNPG
+1491 RGNPVFNTLRVYG
-1496 FLTVKLEGLFTQT
+1496 RSQAGDIASGELTEGDRVPM
-1509 TAEGEEMEPDRRYL
+1509 EGEVYL
-1523 DGYSLLLAEVPQD
+1523 FAALPESGDMGEIDNGLWVFVPKQQQDASGDNGCVTSLLPTQ
-1536 GVVSDISDGLFLFVP
+1536 IM
-1551 NIQREAELQGT
+1551 AELHRT
-1562 DASHCDGV
+1562 DIPEGGAGRITSSTRW
-1570 NLLPSQ
+1570 LPS
-1576 MRAVL
+1576 
-1581 SRTDLP
+1581 
-1587 NAPESQRVTAE
+1587 
-1598 TMWTDTPGGADLPTI
+1598 PTYSSMPKI
-1613 VLEG
+1613 ILEE